1 MESRGFPFISVA
13 RRFPDRPA
21 LRLGARTVAY
31 RELDELSGALAARIA
46 PGRTVAVTGRDR
58 LDHVVGLLAALRAG
72 ATYLPLDREA
82 PEERNRWIREDAG
95 ATLALTDGE
104 LLELVAPV
112 GPVGPVA
119 PVGRG
124 GFGERRGLGGLT
136 GLGTP
141 DGLGGPPNEPDQGR
155 HGRGTTAGYLVYT
168 SGTTG
173 RPKGVHVPLPAL
185 NAHLAAAVERFGLTE
200 DDVVLH
206 FARPAVDVAV
216 EQVLTALSSG
226 ACVVVP
232 ERQLLAP
239 VALLELLDAE
249 GVTVAN
255 VAAGYFEEVVA
266 ALREGARAPRTLRLM
281 ISGSDRLHPDAAAG
295 WWAATG
301 VPLLNAYGPTE
312 TVVTAT
318 VHEQAGPAAGEGDTV
333 PIGRPL
339 GDRRAYVL
347 DDRLRPVEPGESGEL
362 YLGGSLLATGYHG
375 RPGLTAGRFVADPF
389 APEPG
394 ARMYRTGDL
403 VRRSGTGDVLEFV
416 GRADHQVKIRGFR
429 VEPGEIE
436 QVLAGHPGV
445 AGAVVVAHQ
454 GRLAAY
460 VTGTAPDAAELRAHL
475 AERLPEYMVP
485 ATVTPLAAFPL
496 TAGGKVDRAAL
507 PEPPARPAA
516 PAARRRPPRTPA
528 EQLIAA
534 VWADV
539 LGVPEIGADDNFFHL
554 GGDSLTAVRVV
565 GRVFD
570 AFGMVSPYT
579 IFDAPTLAE
588 FAAAVSAA
596 PGAGERPALQ
606 RTGATEAPLS
616 DFQRGLWVL
625 DQWNPGAPTYNVPWV
640 FRFAGPVDPELLR
653 RALAGVV
660 DRHEVLRTTFELGEE
675 GPRQVVHLSPR
686 PGGPGEAPPPSA
698 GGPGEAPP
706 PAAGGPGEAPAP
718 AAGGPGEAPAPAAG
732 GPGEAPPGELPFTVV
747 ETTEAALD
755 DLIAEAALVPF
766 DLETGPLVR
775 ARLYRTGV
783 TSTLLLLF
791 HHIVW
796 DEGSLPVLEAEL
808 GALYESL
815 ATGRPAGLPE
825 LPVQYADY
833 SSAQHRDGTAG
844 RQLDYWREQLRD
856 APAGPALP
864 TDRPRPGHRS
874 FRGAFHRFAMP
885 RPVAEAVRALAR
897 SEDAT
902 PFMVLLAGL
911 ALTLHRRTGQRDLV
925 LGAPVSV
932 RGRAELDALIGY
944 FVNLLPLRVRLGEGM
959 DFRELIRH
967 VREVAIGGYR
977 HQEAPF
983 DSIVG
988 AVMAERP
995 DDRTEDRNPL
1005 CQVLL
1010 ELHPLDTGPLTIGG
1024 TEVTRELHSNP
1035 VSRFDL
1041 SISVDDRGTDFTG
1054 RFEYDSDLFDPA
1066 TMAGLCDAWLGT
1078 LAAAVEAPVH
1088 RLFEDRAAGDPHALA
1103 LIHGED
1109 RIDYGTLNERANR
1122 LAHHL
1127 GGRGIG
1133 RGDTVAVLTER
1144 GPELVVALLAAL
1156 KAGAAYTLLDPDFP
1170 AERLARAAA
1179 DCGAALLVTHGNASP
1194 PFPVARH
1201 LDLDAAAA
1209 AVAARPAHDPGLPV
1223 TGADLACVM
1232 FTSGS
1237 TGRPKGVAV
1246 PHRALT
1252 TTYLGQDYARFG
1264 PDEVW
1269 LQCSPVSWDAFAL
1282 ELYGAL
1288 AFGGVCVL
1296 QPGQRPDPQTVAEL
1310 TRRHGVTQLQLSAS
1324 LFNFLLEEL
1333 PETYD
1338 DLRVAFTAGERASVT
1353 HVGKA
1358 LEQHPDLVVANGYGP
1373 VESLGLTTC
1382 HRVTRQDA
1390 AGASIPIGHPLH
1402 GKAIHVLD
1410 EALRPVPDGATGELY
1425 ASGGG
1430 LALGYVGRPGLTA
1443 ERFVASPFGAPGER
1457 LYRTGDLGHR
1467 TAEGLLEITGRTDD
1481 QVKIRGFRVE
1491 PGEIEDALTRHPSV
1505 REAAVTVHEPA
1516 PGDRRLAAYVTTAA
1530 GTPVADPETLLD
1542 HLSAL
1547 LPEHM
1552 VPATLDVLDAL
1563 PLNPN
1568 GKVDR
1573 RALPAPAERSAAA
1586 PADPLTPEQRLVADA
1601 VRAVLG
1607 LAEDLGPDADFF
1619 RVGGNSLAAVRVA
1632 MRLSQQ
1638 TGTRVPPQAVFRG
1651 RTVGAIAERMA
1662 A

>member
-1 MESRGFPFISVA
+1 MMESRGFPFISVA

-95 ATLALTDGE
+95 ATLAYTDGV
-104 LLELVAPV
+104 LVEPAEPV
-112 GPVGPVA
+112 EAGGTDGP
-119 PVGRG
+119 G
-124 GFGERRGLGGLT
+124 GG
-136 GLGTP
+136 
-141 DGLGGPPNEPDQGR
+141 
-155 HGRGTTAGYLVYT
+155 AGYLIYT

-173 RPKGVHVPLPAL
+173 RPKGVHVPLTAL
-185 NAHLAAAVERFGLTE
+185 AGHLDAAVERFGLTE

-206 FARPAVDVAV
+206 LARPTVDVAV
-216 EQVLTALSSG
+216 EQVLTALSAG
-226 ACVVVP
+226 ACVLVP
-232 ERQLLAP
+232 EEQLLAP
-239 VALLELLDAE
+239 AALLDLLDAE
-249 GVTVAN
+249 AVTVAN
-255 VAAGYFEEVVA
+255 LAAGYFQEVVA
-266 ALREGARAPRTLRLM
+266 ALRAGGRAPRSLRLM
-281 ISGSDRLHPDAAAG
+281 ISGSDRLYPDTAAG
-295 WWAATG
+295 WWTATG

-318 VHEQAGPAAGEGDTV
+318 VHEPAGPAGAQEQGDTV

-347 DDRLRPVEPGESGEL
+347 DDRLRPVAPGAAGEL
-362 YLGGSLLATGYHG
+362 YLGGPLLASGYHG
-375 RPGLTAGRFVADPF
+375 RPGLTAGRFLADPF

-394 ARMYRTGDL
+394 ARMYRTGDV
-403 VRRSGTGDVLEFV
+403 VRRSGGDAPLEFV

-436 QVLAGHPGV
+436 QVLAGHPDV
-445 AGAVVVAHQ
+445 AGAVVVAHD

-460 VTGTAPDAAELRAHL
+460 VTGAGTGAASGAGTGAGPGAGSGAAASEAPDAPDGLASPTALDPARLRSYL
-475 AERLPEYMVP
+475 AERLPEHMVP

-507 PEPPARPAA
+507 PEPQAAA
-516 PAARRRPPRTPA
+516 PAAPTAGRRPPRTPA

-539 LGVPEIGADDNFFHL
+539 LGVPEVGADDNFFHL

-570 AFGMVSPYT
+570 VFGMISPYT

-588 FAAAVSAA
+588 FAAAVTAA
-596 PGAGERPALQ
+596 SDDVERPALE
-606 RTGATEAPLS
+606 RTGASEAPLANL
-616 DFQRGLWVL
+616 QRGLWFL

-640 FRFAGPVDPELLR
+640 FRFAGPVEPELLR

-660 DRHEVLRTTFELGEE
+660 DRHEALRTTFELRED
-675 GPRQVVHLSPR
+675 GPRQVVH
-686 PGGPGEAPPPSA
+686 PSV
-698 GGPGEAPP
+698 
-706 PAAGGPGEAPAP
+706 
-718 AAGGPGEAPAPAAG
+718 
-732 GPGEAPPGELPFTVV
+732 ELPFTVRH
-747 ETTEAALD
+747 TTAAALD
-755 DLIAEAALVPF
+755 DLLAEAALVPF

-775 ARLYRTGV
+775 AHLYRTGE
-783 TSTLLLLF
+783 TSTLLLLC

-796 DEGSLPVLEAEL
+796 DEGSLPVLETEL
-808 GALYESL
+808 AALYDSL
-815 ATGRPAGLPE
+815 ATGRPAELPE

-833 SSAQHRDGTAG
+833 SLWQEQDGAAE
-844 RQLDYWREQLRD
+844 RQLDHWREHLRD
-856 APAGPALP
+856 APTEPPLP
-864 TDRPRPGHRS
+864 TDRPRPELQA

-885 RPVAEAVRALAR
+885 RPVAEAVRELAR
-897 SEDAT
+897 GEDAT

-911 ALTLHRRTGQRDLV
+911 ALTLHRRTGRRDLV
-925 LGAPVSV
+925 LGSPVSV
-932 RGRAELDALIGY
+932 RGRSELDALIGY
-944 FVNLLPLRVRLGEGM
+944 FVNLLPLRVRVEEGM
-959 DFRELIRH
+959 DFRDLVRH
-967 VREVAIGGYR
+967 VREVAIAGYR

-983 DSIVG
+983 DAIAG

-995 DDRTEDRNPL
+995 DDRAEDRNPL

-1010 ELHPLDTGPLTIGG
+1010 ELHPLDTRPLTVGG

-1066 TMAGLCDAWLGT
+1066 TMAELCEAWLGT

-1088 RLFEDRAAGDPHALA
+1088 TLFEDRAARDPRALA
-1103 LIHGED
+1103 LVSGED
-1109 RIDYGTLNERANR
+1109 RMDYGTLNERANR

-1127 GGRGIG
+1127 GGLGIG
-1133 RGDTVAVLTER
+1133 RGDTVAVLVER
-1144 GPELVVALLAAL
+1144 GPDLVVALLAAL

-1170 AERLARAAA
+1170 ADRLAGAVT
-1179 DCGAALLVTHGNASP
+1179 DSGAALLVTHRDASP
-1194 PFPVARH
+1194 PFEVARH

-1209 AVAARPAHDPGLPV
+1209 AVAARPGHDPGLPV
-1223 TGADLACVM
+1223 TGTDLACVM

-1296 QPGQRPDPQTVAEL
+1296 QPGQRPDPQTIAAL
-1310 TRRHGVTQLQLSAS
+1310 TRSHGVTQLQLSAS
-1324 LFNFLLEEL
+1324 LFNFLLEEF

-1338 DLRVAFTAGERASVT
+1338 DLAVAFTAGERASVT

-1358 LEQHPDLVVANGYGP
+1358 LEQYPRLAVANGYGP

-1382 HRVTRQDA
+1382 HRATRPDTT
-1390 AGASIPIGHPLH
+1390 GASVPIGHPLH
-1402 GKAIHVLD
+1402 GKAVHVLD
-1410 EALRPVPDGATGELY
+1410 ERLCPVPDGATGELY
-1425 ASGGG
+1425 AAGGG

-1443 ERFVASPFGAPGER
+1443 ERFVASPFGAPGDR

-1467 TAEGLLEITGRTDD
+1467 TADGVLEITGRIDD

-1491 PGEIEDALTRHPSV
+1491 PGEIEDALTRHPAV

-1516 PGDRRLAAYVTTAA
+1516 PGDRRLAAYVTAA
-1530 GTPVADPETLLD
+1530 GTSVPDPDALLD
-1542 HLSAL
+1542 HLAGL

-1552 VPATLDVLDAL
+1552 VPATLDILDAL

-1573 RALPAPAERSAAA
+1573 RALPAPAERPGAA
-1586 PADPLTPEQRLVADA
+1586 PADPLTAAERLVADA

-1607 LAEDLGPDADFF
+1607 RAEDLGPDADFF
-1619 RVGGNSLAAVRVA
+1619 RIGGNSLAAVRVA
-1632 MRLSQQ
+1632 MRLSQE

-1651 RTVGAIAERMA
+1651 RTVGAIAERLA
-1662 A
+1662 P

>member
-1 MESRGFPFISVA
+1 MMESRGFPFISVA

-21 LRLGARTVAY
+21 LRLGARTVTY

-46 PGRTVAVTGRDR
+46 ARIPPGATVAVSGRDR

-95 ATLALTDGE
+95 AALACTDGE
-104 LLELVAPV
+104 PV
-112 GPVGPVA
+112 GPDGPA
-119 PVGRG
+119 ADASDPGPGPGRDG
-124 GFGERRGLGGLT
+124 GAGSA
-136 GLGTP
+136 
-141 DGLGGPPNEPDQGR
+141 
-155 HGRGTTAGYLVYT
+155 AGYLIYT

-173 RPKGVHVPLPAL
+173 RPKGVHVPLAAL
-185 NAHLAAAVERFGLTE
+185 TAHVAAAVECFGLTE

-206 FARPAVDVAV
+206 FARPTVDVAV
-216 EQVLTALSSG
+216 EQVLTTLSAG
-226 ACVVVP
+226 ACLVVP
-232 ERQLLAP
+232 DQQLLAP
-239 VALLELLDAE
+239 AALLELLDAE
-249 GVTVAN
+249 AVTVAN
-255 VAAGYFEEVVA
+255 LAAGYFQEVVA
-266 ALREGARAPRTLRLM
+266 ALREDVRPPRALRLM
-281 ISGSDRLHPDAAAG
+281 ISGSDRLHPDAAAR
-295 WWAATG
+295 WRTATG

-318 VHEQAGPAAGEGDTV
+318 VHEPDGPGADGAGTV

-339 GDRRAYVL
+339 PGRRAYVL
-347 DDRLRPVEPGESGEL
+347 DDRLRPVAPGTSGEL
-362 YLGGSLLATGYHG
+362 YLGGPVLASGYHG
-375 RPGLTAGRFVADPF
+375 RPGPTAGRFVADPF

-394 ARMYRTGDL
+394 ARMYRTGDV
-403 VRRSGTGDVLEFV
+403 VRRSGTHAPLEFV
-416 GRADHQVKIRGFR
+416 GRTDHQVKIRGYR

-436 QVLAGHPGV
+436 QVLARHPDV
-445 AGAVVVAHQ
+445 AAAVVVAHE

-460 VTGTAPDAAELRAHL
+460 VTGTASGAPDPAGLRAHL
-475 AERLPEYMVP
+475 AERLPEHMVP
-485 ATVTPLAAFPL
+485 ATVTPLDAFPL

-507 PEPPARPAA
+507 PEPQAEPAA
-516 PAARRRPPRTPA
+516 PSAARRPPRTPA

-534 VWADV
+534 VWSDV
-539 LGVPEIGADDNFFHL
+539 LGVPEVGADDNFFHL

-570 AFGMVSPYT
+570 VFGMISPYT
-579 IFDAPTLAE
+579 IFDAPTLRA
-588 FAAAVSAA
+588 FAAAVTAA
-596 PGAGERPALQ
+596 SDGGGRPALE
-606 RTGATEAPLS
+606 RTGAGAAPLAN
-616 DFQRGLWVL
+616 FQRGLWFL
-625 DQWNPGAPTYNVPWV
+625 DQWNPGAPTYVVPWV
-640 FRFAGPVDPELLR
+640 FRFAGPVDAELLR
-653 RALAGVV
+653 LALTGVT
-660 DRHEVLRTTFELGEE
+660 DRHEALRTTFELGED
-675 GPRQVVHLSPR
+675 GPRQVVH
-686 PGGPGEAPPPSA
+686 PSV
-698 GGPGEAPP
+698 
-706 PAAGGPGEAPAP
+706 
-718 AAGGPGEAPAPAAG
+718 
-732 GPGEAPPGELPFTVV
+732 ELPFTVV
-747 ETTEAALD
+747 ETTSAAVDGL
-755 DLIAEAALVPF
+755 LAEAALVPF

-775 ARLYRTGV
+775 AHLYRTGE
-783 TSTLLLLF
+783 TSTLLLLC

-796 DEGSLPVLEAEL
+796 DEGSLPVLETEL
-808 GALYESL
+808 AALYESL
-815 ATGRPAGLPE
+815 ATGRASGLPE
-825 LPVQYADY
+825 LAVQYADY
-833 SSAQHRDGTAG
+833 STWQSRDDTAR
-844 RQLDYWREQLRD
+844 RQLDHWREHLRD
-856 APAGPALP
+856 APTEPLLP
-864 TDRPRPGHRS
+864 TDRPRPALQS
-874 FRGAFHRFAMP
+874 FRGAFHRFTMP

-902 PFMVLLAGL
+902 PYMVLLAGL
-911 ALTLHRRTGQRDLV
+911 ALTLHRRTGRRDLV
-925 LGAPVSV
+925 LGSPVSV

-944 FVNLLPLRVRLGEGM
+944 FVNLLPLRVRLDEGM
-959 DFRELIRH
+959 DFRDLVRH
-967 VREVAIGGYR
+967 VREVAIDGYR

-983 DSIVG
+983 DAIAG
-988 AVMAERP
+988 AVMEERP

-1010 ELHPLDTGPLTIGG
+1010 ELHPLDDRPLTIGG
-1024 TEVTRELHSNP
+1024 TRVTRELHSNP

-1054 RFEYDSDLFDPA
+1054 RFEYDSDLFDAA
-1066 TMAGLCDAWLGT
+1066 TMAALCEAWLGT

-1088 RLFEDRAAGDPHALA
+1088 TLFEDRAARDPHAPA
-1103 LIHGED
+1103 LLCGEE
-1109 RIDYGTLNERANR
+1109 RLDYGTLNERANR

-1127 GGRGIG
+1127 GASGIG
-1133 RGDTVAVLTER
+1133 RGDTVAVLVER
-1144 GPELVVALLAAL
+1144 GPDLVVALLAAL

-1170 AERLARAAA
+1170 AERLAGAVA
-1179 DCGAALLVTHGNASP
+1179 DCGACLLVTHRHASP

-1209 AVAARPAHDPGLPV
+1209 AVAARPGHDPGLTV
-1223 TGADLACVM
+1223 TGTDLACVM

-1296 QPGQRPDPQTVAEL
+1296 QPGQRPDPQAVAEL

-1324 LFNFLLEEL
+1324 LFNFLLEEF

-1338 DLRVAFTAGERASVT
+1338 DLDVAFTAGERASVT

-1358 LEQHPDLVVANGYGP
+1358 LDQYPDLVVANGYGP

-1382 HRVTRQDA
+1382 HRATREDA
-1390 AGASIPIGHPLH
+1390 AGASVPIGRPLH
-1402 GKAIHVLD
+1402 GKAVHVLD
-1410 EALRPVPDGATGELY
+1410 ERLRPVPDGTTGELY
-1425 ASGGG
+1425 AAGGG

-1467 TAEGLLEITGRTDD
+1467 TERGVLEITGRIDD

-1505 REAAVTVHEPA
+1505 GEAAVTVHEPA
-1516 PGDRRLAAYVTTAA
+1516 PGDRRLAAYVTSAA
-1530 GTPVADPETLLD
+1530 AAQAPDPEALLD
-1542 HLSAL
+1542 HLAGL
-1547 LPEHM
+1547 LPDHM

-1563 PLNPN
+1563 PLNQN

-1573 RALPAPAERSAAA
+1573 RALPAPAERRDPG
-1586 PADPLTPEQRLVADA
+1586 PADLLSRDQRLVADA
-1601 VRAVLG
+1601 VREVLK
-1607 LAEDLGPDADFF
+1607 LADDPGPDTDFF
-1619 RVGGNSLAAVRVA
+1619 RIGGNSLAAVRVA

-1638 TGTRVPPQAVFRG
+1638 TGTRVPPQVVFRG
-1651 RTVGAIAERMA
+1651 RTVGAIAERLA
-1662 A
+1662 AR

>member
-21 LRLGARTVAY
+21 LRLGARTVTY
-31 RELDELSGALAARIA
+31 RELDELSGTLAARIA
-46 PGRTVAVTGRDR
+46 ARTAPGATVAVTGRDR

-82 PEERNRWIREDAG
+82 PEERNRWIRADAG
-95 ATLALTDGE
+95 AALTCTDGE
-104 LLELVAPV
+104 LDGELAGEPAGEPAGADAGAE
-112 GPVGPVA
+112 GPAGPA
-119 PVGRG
+119 DGR
-124 GFGERRGLGGLT
+124 
-136 GLGTP
+136 P
-141 DGLGGPPNEPDQGR
+141 ADASA
-155 HGRGTTAGYLVYT
+155 AGYLIYT

-173 RPKGVHVPLPAL
+173 RPKGVHVPLAAL
-185 NAHLAAAVERFGLTE
+185 TAHLAAAVERFGLTA

-206 FARPAVDVAV
+206 FARPTVDVAV
-216 EQVLTALSSG
+216 EQVLTALSAG
-226 ACVVVP
+226 ACIVVP
-232 ERQLLAP
+232 QEQLLAP
-239 VALLELLDAE
+239 AALLELLDTE

-255 VAAGYFEEVVA
+255 LAAGYFQEVVA
-266 ALREGARAPRTLRLM
+266 ALREDARPPRALRLM
-281 ISGSDRLHPDAAAG
+281 ISGSDRLHPDAADR
-295 WWAATG
+295 WRAATG

-318 VHEQAGPAAGEGDTV
+318 VHAPAGPAAGEAGTV
-333 PIGRPL
+333 PIGHPL
-339 GDRRAYVL
+339 GGRRAYVL
-347 DDRLRPVEPGESGEL
+347 DDRLRPVAPGASGEL
-362 YLGGSLLATGYHG
+362 YLGGPVLASGYHG
-375 RPGLTAGRFVADPF
+375 RPGATSGRFVADPF

-394 ARMYRTGDL
+394 ARMYRTGDV
-403 VRRSGTGDVLEFV
+403 VRRSAADAPLEFV
-416 GRADHQVKIRGFR
+416 GRTDHQVKVRGYR

-436 QVLAGHPGV
+436 QVLAGHPDV
-445 AGAVVVAHQ
+445 AAAVVVAYE

-460 VTGTAPDAAELRAHL
+460 VTASGGGTGGTGATGGAPDPAGLRAYL
-475 AERLPEYMVP
+475 AERLPEHMVP
-485 ATVTPLAAFPL
+485 ASVTPLDAFPL
-496 TAGGKVDRAAL
+496 TDGGKVDRAAL
-507 PEPPARPAA
+507 PAPRAEAAA
-516 PAARRRPPRTPA
+516 PAAGHRPPRTPA

-539 LGVPEIGADDNFFHL
+539 LGVAEVGADDNFFHL

-570 AFGMVSPYT
+570 VFGMVSPYT

-588 FAAAVSAA
+588 FAAAVTAA
-596 PGAGERPALQ
+596 SDDGERPALE
-606 RTGATEAPLS
+606 RTGATGAPLAN
-616 DFQRGLWVL
+616 FQRGLWFL
-625 DQWNPGAPTYNVPWV
+625 DQWNPGAPTYIVPWV
-640 FRFAGPVDPELLR
+640 FRFDGPVDPELLR
-653 RALAGVV
+653 RALAAVV
-660 DRHEVLRTTFELGEE
+660 DRHEALRTTFELGED
-675 GPRQVVHLSPR
+675 GPRQVVH
-686 PGGPGEAPPPSA
+686 PSV
-698 GGPGEAPP
+698 
-706 PAAGGPGEAPAP
+706 
-718 AAGGPGEAPAPAAG
+718 
-732 GPGEAPPGELPFTVV
+732 ELPFTVV
-747 ETTEAALD
+747 ETGPDAVDGL
-755 DLIAEAALVPF
+755 LAEAALVPF

-775 ARLYRTGV
+775 AHLYRTGG
-783 TSTLLLLF
+783 TYTLLLLC

-796 DEGSLPVLEAEL
+796 DEGSLAVLETEL
-808 GALYESL
+808 AALYASL
-815 ATGRPAGLPE
+815 AAGRPADLPE
-825 LPVQYADY
+825 LAVQYADY
-833 SSAQHRDGTAG
+833 STWQHRDGTAE
-844 RQLDYWREQLRD
+844 RQLDHWREHLRD
-856 APAGPALP
+856 APTEPVLP
-864 TDRPRPGHRS
+864 TDRPRPELQA
-874 FRGAFHRFAMP
+874 FRGAFHRFTMP

-911 ALTLHRRTGQRDLV
+911 ALTLHRRTGRRDLV
-925 LGAPVSV
+925 LGSPVSV

-944 FVNLLPLRVRLGEGM
+944 FVNLLPLRVRIDEGA
-959 DFRELIRH
+959 DFRDLVRH
-967 VREVAIGGYR
+967 VREVAIDGYR

-983 DSIVG
+983 DAIAD
-988 AVMAERP
+988 AVMRERP

-1010 ELHPLDTGPLTIGG
+1010 ELHPLDTRPLTIGG
-1024 TEVTRELHSNP
+1024 TPVTRELHSNP

-1054 RFEYDSDLFDPA
+1054 RFEYDCDLFDHA
-1066 TMAGLCDAWLGT
+1066 TMAELCEAWLGT
-1078 LAAAVEAPVH
+1078 LATAVEAPVH
-1088 RLFEDRAAGDPHALA
+1088 TLFEDRAARAPHAPA
-1103 LIHGED
+1103 LVCGED
-1109 RIDYGTLNERANR
+1109 RLDYGTLNERANR

-1127 GGRGIG
+1127 SGQGIG
-1133 RGDTVAVLTER
+1133 RGDTVAVLVER
-1144 GPELVVALLAAL
+1144 GPDLVVALLAAL

-1170 AERLARAAA
+1170 AERLAGAAA
-1179 DCGAALLVTHGNASP
+1179 DCGAALLVTHRGARP

-1201 LDLDAAAA
+1201 LDLDAEAA
-1209 AVAARPAHDPGLPV
+1209 AVAARPGHDPGLPV
-1223 TGADLACVM
+1223 AGTDLACVM

-1296 QPGQRPDPQTVAEL
+1296 QPGQRPDPQAVTEL

-1324 LFNFLLEEL
+1324 LFNFLLEEF

-1338 DLRVAFTAGERASVT
+1338 DLKVAFTAGERASVT

-1358 LEQHPDLVVANGYGP
+1358 LDQYPDLVVANGYGP

-1382 HRVTRQDA
+1382 HRATPEDA

-1402 GKAIHVLD
+1402 GKAVHVLD
-1410 EALRPVPDGATGELY
+1410 ERLRPVPDGATGELY
-1425 ASGGG
+1425 AAGGG
-1430 LALGYVGRPGLTA
+1430 LALGYVGRPALTA

-1467 TAEGLLEITGRTDD
+1467 TAEGVLEITGRIDD

-1505 REAAVTVHEPA
+1505 AEAAVRVHEPA
-1516 PGDRRLAAYVTTAA
+1516 PGDRRLAAYVTATAA
-1530 GTPVADPETLLD
+1530 APGPDPDALLD
-1542 HLSAL
+1542 HLAGL

-1563 PLNPN
+1563 PLNQN

-1573 RALPAPAERSAAA
+1573 RALPAPAERRAAA
-1586 PADPLTPEQRLVADA
+1586 PADPLDRDQRLVADA
-1601 VRAVLG
+1601 VREVLK
-1607 LAEDLGPDADFF
+1607 LADDLGPDADFF
-1619 RVGGNSLAAVRVA
+1619 RIGGNSLAAVRVA

-1638 TGTRVPPQAVFRG
+1638 TGTRVPPQVVFRG
-1651 RTVGAIAERMA
+1651 RTVAAIAERLA
-1662 A
+1662 AR

>member
-1 MESRGFPFISVA
+1 MESRGFPFMSVA

-21 LRLGARTVAY
+21 LRLGGRTVSH

-46 PGRTVAVTGRDR
+46 PGGTVAVTGRDR

-95 ATLALTDGE
+95 ATLDYIDGE
-104 LLELVAPV
+104 LVEI
-112 GPVGPVA
+112 
-119 PVGRG
+119 
-124 GFGERRGLGGLT
+124 
-136 GLGTP
+136 
-141 DGLGGPPNEPDQGR
+141 GGPEGSGGGR
-155 HGRGTTAGYLVYT
+155 ESAAGYLIYT

-173 RPKGVHVPLPAL
+173 RPKGVHVPLAAL
-185 NAHLAAAVERFGLTE
+185 AGHLAAAVERFGLTE

-206 FARPAVDVAV
+206 FARPTVDVAV
-216 EQVLTALSSG
+216 EQVLTALSAG
-226 ACVVVP
+226 ACVLIP
-232 ERQLLAP
+232 EEQLLAP
-239 VALLELLDAE
+239 AALLDLLDTE

-255 VAAGYFEEVVA
+255 LAAGYFQEVVA
-266 ALREGARAPRTLRLM
+266 ALREGGRGLRTLRLM
-281 ISGSDRLHPDAAAG
+281 ISGSDRLYPDAAAG

-301 VPLLNAYGPTE
+301 VRLLNAYGPTE

-318 VHEQAGPAAGEGDTV
+318 VHELAGPGAAEGDTV

-347 DDRLRPVEPGESGEL
+347 DDRLRPVAPGEPGEL
-362 YLGGSLLATGYHG
+362 YLGGPLLASGYHG
-375 RPGLTAGRFVADPF
+375 RPGLTAGRFLADPF
-389 APEPG
+389 AAEPG
-394 ARMYRTGDL
+394 ARMYRTGDV
-403 VRRSGTGDVLEFV
+403 VRQSGADAALEFV

-436 QVLAGHPGV
+436 QVLAGHPDV
-445 AGAVVVAHQ
+445 AGAVVVAHE

-460 VTGTAPDAAELRAHL
+460 VTAAAAVAGAVADSDPAVADPAVVAPAVADPAVATADGSLDVAGLRAHL
-475 AERLPEYMVP
+475 AARLPEHMVP
-485 ATVTPLAAFPL
+485 ATVTALAAFPL
-496 TAGGKVDRAAL
+496 TDGGKVDRAAL
-507 PEPPARPAA
+507 PEPQAAPAA
-516 PAARRRPPRTPA
+516 PAAGRRPPRTPA

-539 LGVPEIGADDNFFHL
+539 LGVSEVCADDNFFHL

-570 AFGMVSPYT
+570 VFGMISPYT

-588 FAAAVSAA
+588 FAAAVTAA
-596 PGAGERPALQ
+596 SDREERPALK
-606 RTGATEAPLS
+606 RTGATEAPLAT
-616 DFQRGLWVL
+616 FQRGLWFL
-625 DQWNPGAPTYNVPWV
+625 DQWNPGAPTYIVPWV
-640 FRFAGPVDPELLR
+640 FRFGGPVDPDLLR
-653 RALAGVV
+653 RALAGVT
-660 DRHEVLRTTFELGEE
+660 DRHEALRTTFELTED
-675 GPRQVVHLSPR
+675 GPRQVVH
-686 PGGPGEAPPPSA
+686 PSV
-698 GGPGEAPP
+698 
-706 PAAGGPGEAPAP
+706 
-718 AAGGPGEAPAPAAG
+718 
-732 GPGEAPPGELPFTVV
+732 ELPFTVLDT
-747 ETTEAALD
+747 TTEALD
-755 DLIAEAALVPF
+755 GLLAEAAMGPF

-775 ARLYRTGV
+775 AHLYRTGD
-783 TSTLLLLF
+783 TSTLLLLC

-796 DEGSLPVLEAEL
+796 DEGSLTVLEREL
-808 GALYESL
+808 ACLYASL
-815 ATGRPAGLPE
+815 AVGRPAELPE
-825 LPVQYADY
+825 LAVQYADY
-833 SSAQHRDGTAG
+833 SAWQSEDGAAD
-844 RQLDYWREQLRD
+844 RQLEYWREHLRG
-856 APAGPALP
+856 ASTEPALP
-864 TDRPRPGHRS
+864 VDHPRPEQRA

-885 RPVAEAVRALAR
+885 RPVAEAVRAMAR

-911 ALTLHRRTGQRDLV
+911 ALTLHRRTGRDDLV
-925 LGAPVSV
+925 LGSPVSV

-944 FVNLLPLRVRLGEGM
+944 FVNLLPLRVRIEEGM
-959 DFRELIRH
+959 DFRELVRH
-967 VREVAIGGYR
+967 VREVAIEGYR

-983 DSIVG
+983 DAIAH
-988 AVMAERP
+988 AVMEELP
-995 DDRTEDRNPL
+995 DDDRAEDRNPL

-1010 ELHPLDTGPLTIGG
+1010 ELHPLDTRPLTIGG
-1024 TEVTRELHSNP
+1024 TEVTRELYSNP

-1054 RFEYDSDLFDPA
+1054 RFEYDCDLFDPA
-1066 TMAGLCDAWLGT
+1066 TMAELCEAWLGT

-1088 RLFEDRAAGDPHALA
+1088 TLFEDRAARAPRALA
-1103 LIHGED
+1103 LVSGED
-1109 RIDYGTLNERANR
+1109 RLDYGTLNERANR

-1127 GGRGIG
+1127 GGLGIG
-1133 RGDTVAVLTER
+1133 RGDTVAVLVER
-1144 GPELVVALLAAL
+1144 GPDLVVALLAAL

-1170 AERLARAAA
+1170 AGRLAGAAA
-1179 DCGAALLVTHGNASP
+1179 DSGAALLVTHRETSP

-1201 LDLDAAAA
+1201 LDLDAAAGAIA
-1209 AVAARPAHDPGLPV
+1209 AEPGHDPGLPV
-1223 TGADLACVM
+1223 TGTDLACVM

-1252 TTYLGQDYARFG
+1252 ATYLGQDYARFG
-1264 PDEVW
+1264 PEEVW

-1296 QPGQRPDPQTVAEL
+1296 QPGQRPDPQAVAEL

-1324 LFNFLLEEL
+1324 LFNFLLEEF

-1338 DLRVAFTAGERASVT
+1338 DLKVAFTAGERASVT

-1358 LEQHPDLVVANGYGP
+1358 LDQYPGLVVANGYGP

-1382 HRVTRQDA
+1382 HHATREDA
-1390 AGASIPIGHPLH
+1390 AGAAIPIGLPLH
-1402 GKAIHVLD
+1402 GKDVHVLD
-1410 EALRPVPDGATGELY
+1410 EQLRPVPDGTTGELY
-1425 ASGGG
+1425 AAGGG

-1467 TAEGLLEITGRTDD
+1467 TAEGLLEITGRIDD

-1491 PGEIEDALTRHPSV
+1491 PGEIEDALTRHPHV
-1505 REAAVTVHEPA
+1505 GEAAVTVHEPA
-1516 PGDRRLAAYVTTAA
+1516 PGDPRLAAYVTAAA
-1530 GTPVADPETLLD
+1530 GAPVPDPDALLD
-1542 HLSAL
+1542 HLAGL

-1573 RALPAPAERSAAA
+1573 RALPAPDRRPEAA
-1586 PADPLTPEQRLVADA
+1586 PADPLTPPQRLVADA
-1601 VRAVLG
+1601 VRAVLE
-1607 LAEDLGPDADFF
+1607 LSEDLGSDANFF
-1619 RVGGNSLAAVRVA
+1619 RIGGNSLAAVRVA

-1651 RTVGAIAERMA
+1651 RTVGAIAERLA
-1662 A
+1662 P

>member
-1 MESRGFPFISVA
+1 MESRDLPFISVA

-58 LDHVVGLLAALRAG
+58 VDHVVGLLAALRAG

-82 PEERNRWIREDAG
+82 PDERNRWIREDAG
-95 ATLALTDGE
+95 ATLAYTDGE
-104 LLELVAPV
+104 LIEAGGPAVPAGAVEVGGPAALAGAPE
-112 GPVGPVA
+112 PD
-119 PVGRG
+119 
-124 GFGERRGLGGLT
+124 RRGR
-136 GLGTP
+136 
-141 DGLGGPPNEPDQGR
+141 ESA
-155 HGRGTTAGYLVYT
+155 AGYLVYT

-173 RPKGVHVPLPAL
+173 RPKGVHVPLTAL
-185 NAHLAAAVERFGLTE
+185 AGHLAAAVECFGLTE

-206 FARPAVDVAV
+206 FARPTVDVAV
-216 EQVLTALSSG
+216 EQVLTALSAG
-226 ACVVVP
+226 ACIVVP
-232 ERQLLAP
+232 EEQLLAP
-239 VALLELLDAE
+239 NALLELLDGE

-255 VAAGYFEEVVA
+255 LAAGYFQEVVA
-266 ALREGARAPRTLRLM
+266 ALREDARPPRTLRLM

-295 WWAATG
+295 WCAATG

-318 VHEQAGPAAGEGDTV
+318 VHPAAGPTAAEGDTV

-347 DDRLRPVEPGESGEL
+347 DERLRPVAPGASGEL
-362 YLGGSLLATGYHG
+362 YLGGPLLASGYHD

-389 APEPG
+389 AVEPG
-394 ARMYRTGDL
+394 ARMYRTGDV
-403 VRRSGTGDVLEFV
+403 VRRSGADAPLEFV
-416 GRADHQVKIRGFR
+416 GRADDQVKIRGFR

-436 QVLAGHPGV
+436 LVLAGHPDV
-445 AGAVVVAHQ
+445 AGAVVVAHE

-460 VTGTAPDAAELRAHL
+460 TTGSAPDPAQLRAYL
-475 AERLPEYMVP
+475 AERLPEHMVP
-485 ATVTPLAAFPL
+485 ATVTPLEAFPL

-507 PEPPARPAA
+507 PEPQAAPDA
-516 PAARRRPPRTPA
+516 PAAGRRPPRTPA

-539 LGVPEIGADDNFFHL
+539 LGVPEVGADDNFFHL

-570 AFGMVSPYT
+570 VFGMVSPYT

-588 FAAAVSAA
+588 FAAAVTAA
-596 PGAGERPALQ
+596 SDTGERPPLK
-606 RTGATEAPLS
+606 RTGATEAPLAN
-616 DFQRGLWVL
+616 FQRGLWFL
-625 DQWNPGAPTYNVPWV
+625 DQWNPGSPTYTVPWV

-660 DRHEVLRTTFELGEE
+660 ERHAALRTTFELGEE
-675 GPRQVVHLSPR
+675 GPRQVVH
-686 PGGPGEAPPPSA
+686 
-698 GGPGEAPP
+698 
-706 PAAGGPGEAPAP
+706 PAV
-718 AAGGPGEAPAPAAG
+718 
-732 GPGEAPPGELPFTVV
+732 ELPFSVL
-747 ETTEAALD
+747 ETTGEAVDGL
-755 DLIAEAALVPF
+755 LAEAALVPF

-775 ARLYRTGV
+775 AHLYRTGG
-783 TSTLLLLF
+783 TSTLLLLC

-808 GALYESL
+808 AALYEAL
-815 ATGRPAGLPE
+815 AAGRPADLPE
-825 LPVQYADY
+825 LAVQYTDY
-833 SSAQHRDGTAG
+833 STWQSQDGTAE
-844 RQLDYWREQLRD
+844 RQLAHWREHLRE
-856 APAGPALP
+856 APTEPLLP
-864 TDRPRPGHRS
+864 TDRPRPELQA

-911 ALTLHRRTGQRDLV
+911 ALTLHRRTGLSDLV
-925 LGAPVSV
+925 IGSPVSV

-944 FVNLLPLRVRLGEGM
+944 FVNLLPLRVRLDEGM
-959 DFRELIRH
+959 DFRDLVRH
-967 VREVAIGGYR
+967 VREVAIDGYR

-983 DSIVG
+983 DAIAG
-988 AVMAERP
+988 AVMEERP
-995 DDRTEDRNPL
+995 DDRAEDRNPL

-1010 ELHPLDTGPLTIGG
+1010 ELHPLDSRPLTVGG

-1066 TMAGLCDAWLGT
+1066 TMAELCEAWLGT

-1088 RLFEDRAAGDPHALA
+1088 TLFEDRAAREPRALA
-1103 LIHGED
+1103 LVSGEE
-1109 RIDYGTLNERANR
+1109 RVDYGTLNERANR

-1127 GGRGIG
+1127 GALGIG
-1133 RGDTVAVLTER
+1133 RGDTVAVLVER
-1144 GPELVVALLAAL
+1144 GPDLVTALLAAL

-1170 AERLARAAA
+1170 AERLAGAVA
-1179 DCGAALLVTHGNASP
+1179 DCGAALLITHRDASP

-1201 LDLDAAAA
+1201 LDLDASAA
-1209 AVAARPAHDPGLPV
+1209 AVAAGPGHDPGLAV
-1223 TGADLACVM
+1223 TATDLACVM

-1296 QPGQRPDPQTVAEL
+1296 QPGQRPDPQAVAEL

-1324 LFNFLLEEL
+1324 LFNFLLEEF

-1338 DLRVAFTAGERASVT
+1338 DLEVAFTAGERASVT

-1358 LEQHPDLVVANGYGP
+1358 LDQYPGLVVANGYGP

-1382 HRVTRQDA
+1382 HRATPQDA
-1390 AGASIPIGHPLH
+1390 AGASIPIGHALH
-1402 GKAIHVLD
+1402 GKAVHVLD
-1410 EALRPVPDGATGELY
+1410 ERLRPVPDGATGELY
-1425 ASGGG
+1425 AAGGG

-1467 TAEGLLEITGRTDD
+1467 TAQGVLEITGRIDD
-1481 QVKIRGFRVE
+1481 QVKVRGFRVE

-1516 PGDRRLAAYVTTAA
+1516 PGDRRLAAYVTLAPAVA
-1530 GTPVADPETLLD
+1530 GAPVPGPDALLD

-1563 PLNPN
+1563 PLNQN
-1568 GKVDR
+1568 GKADR
-1573 RALPAPAERSAAA
+1573 RALPAPAERPEAAA
-1586 PADPLTPEQRLVADA
+1586 ADPLTPEQRLVADA

-1607 LAEDLGPDADFF
+1607 LADGPGADADFF
-1619 RVGGNSLAAVRVA
+1619 RIGGNSLAAVRVA
-1632 MRLSQQ
+1632 MRLSQE
-1638 TGTRVPPQAVFRG
+1638 TGTKVPPQAVFRG
-1651 RTVGAIAERMA
+1651 RTVGAIAERLA
-1662 A
+1662 PR

>member
-1 MESRGFPFISVA
+1 MMESRDVPFISVA

-21 LRLGARTVAY
+21 LRLGGRTVDY

-46 PGRTVAVTGRDR
+46 PGRTLAVTGRDR

-82 PEERNRWIREDAG
+82 PEERNHWIRTDAG
-95 ATLALTDGE
+95 ATLDYTDGV
-104 LLELVAPV
+104 LHGA
-112 GPVGPVA
+112 
-119 PVGRG
+119 
-124 GFGERRGLGGLT
+124 
-136 GLGTP
+136 
-141 DGLGGPPNEPDQGR
+141 DGSGAEGADSPGAEGADALAGAARESA
-155 HGRGTTAGYLVYT
+155 AGYLIYT

-173 RPKGVHVPLPAL
+173 RPKGVHVPLTAL
-185 NAHLAAAVERFGLTE
+185 AGHLAAAVDCFGLTE

-206 FARPAVDVAV
+206 FARPTVDVAV
-216 EQVLTALSSG
+216 EQVLTALSAG
-226 ACVVVP
+226 ACVLVA
-232 ERQLLAP
+232 EEQLLSP
-239 VALLELLDAE
+239 VALLGLMDAE

-255 VAAGYFEEVVA
+255 LAAGYFQEVVA
-266 ALREGARAPRTLRLM
+266 ALREDVGPPRALRLM
-281 ISGSDRLHPDAAAG
+281 ISGSDRLYPDAAAG

-312 TVVTAT
+312 TVITAT
-318 VHEQAGPAAGEGDTV
+318 VHELAGPVAGDGDSV

-339 GDRRAYVL
+339 GDRRVYVL
-347 DDRLRPVEPGESGEL
+347 DERLRPVAPGEPGEL
-362 YLGGSLLATGYHG
+362 YLGGPLLASGYHG
-375 RPGLTAGRFVADPF
+375 RPALTAGRFLADPF
-389 APEPG
+389 AAEPG
-394 ARMYRTGDL
+394 ARMYRTGDV
-403 VRRSGTGDVLEFV
+403 VRRAGTYAALEFV

-436 QVLAGHPGV
+436 QVLTGHPGV
-445 AGAVVVAHQ
+445 TAAVVVARE

-460 VTGTAPDAAELRAHL
+460 VTGEAPDCAALRAHL
-475 AERLPEYMVP
+475 AGKLPEHMVP
-485 ATVTPLAAFPL
+485 ATVTALDAFPL

-507 PEPPARPAA
+507 PEPQAAPA

-539 LGVPEIGADDNFFHL
+539 LGVPEVSADDNFFHL

-570 AFGMVSPYT
+570 VFGMISPYT

-588 FAAAVSAA
+588 FAAAVTAA
-596 PGAGERPALQ
+596 SDSGERPALEP
-606 RTGATEAPLS
+606 TGATAAPLAH
-616 DFQRGLWVL
+616 FQRGLWFL
-625 DQWNPGAPTYNVPWV
+625 DQWNPGAPTYIVPWV

-660 DRHEVLRTTFELGEE
+660 DRHGALRTTFELGED
-675 GPRQVVHLSPR
+675 GPRQVVH
-686 PGGPGEAPPPSA
+686 
-698 GGPGEAPP
+698 
-706 PAAGGPGEAPAP
+706 PAV
-718 AAGGPGEAPAPAAG
+718 
-732 GPGEAPPGELPFTVV
+732 ELPFTVL
-747 ETTEAALD
+747 ETSPEAVDGL
-755 DLIAEAALVPF
+755 LAEAALVPF
-766 DLETGPLVR
+766 DLEDGPLVR
-775 ARLYRTGV
+775 AHLYRTGA
-783 TSTLLLLF
+783 TSTLLLLC

-796 DEGSLPVLEAEL
+796 DEGSLPVLEGEL
-808 GALYESL
+808 AALYEAL
-815 ATGRPAGLPE
+815 AAGRPAVLPE

-833 SSAQHRDGTAG
+833 SAWQHRDDTAE
-844 RQLDYWREQLRD
+844 RQLGHWREHLRD
-856 APAGPALP
+856 APTEPVLP
-864 TDRPRPGHRS
+864 TDRPRPELQA

-885 RPVAEAVRALAR
+885 RPVAEAVRELAR

-911 ALTLHRRTGQRDLV
+911 ALTLHRRTGRRDMV
-925 LGAPVSV
+925 LGSPVSV

-944 FVNLLPLRVRLGEGM
+944 FVNLLPLRVRIEEGM
-959 DFRELIRH
+959 DFRELVRH
-967 VREVAIGGYR
+967 VREVAISGYR

-983 DSIVG
+983 DAIAG
-988 AVMAERP
+988 AVMEERP
-995 DDRTEDRNPL
+995 DDRTDDRNPL

-1010 ELHPLDTGPLTIGG
+1010 ELHPLDSRPLSIGG

-1066 TMAGLCDAWLGT
+1066 TMAGLCEAWLGT
-1078 LAAAVEAPVH
+1078 LAAAVDAPVH
-1088 RLFEDRAAGDPHALA
+1088 TLFEDRAARDPRAPALVS
-1103 LIHGED
+1103 GED
-1109 RIDYGTLNERANR
+1109 RLDYGTLNERANR

-1127 GGRGIG
+1127 GALGIG
-1133 RGDTVAVLTER
+1133 GGDTVAVLVAR
-1144 GPELVVALLAAL
+1144 GPDLVTALLAAL

-1170 AERLARAAA
+1170 AARLAGAAA
-1179 DCGAALLVTHGNASP
+1179 DSGAALLITHRDSGP
-1194 PFPVARH
+1194 PFPVSRH
-1201 LDLDAAAA
+1201 LDLDTEAAAI
-1209 AVAARPAHDPGLPV
+1209 AARPGHDPGLPV
-1223 TGADLACVM
+1223 RGTDLACVM

-1252 TTYLGQDYARFG
+1252 STYLGQDYARFG

-1296 QPGQRPDPQTVAEL
+1296 QPGQRPDPQAITEL

-1324 LFNFLLEEL
+1324 LFNFLLEEF

-1353 HVGKA
+1353 HVGAA
-1358 LEQHPDLVVANGYGP
+1358 LGQYPELVVANGYGP

-1382 HRVTRQDA
+1382 HRATREDA
-1390 AGASIPIGHPLH
+1390 AGGSIPIGRPLH
-1402 GKAIHVLD
+1402 GKAVHVLD
-1410 EALRPVPDGATGELY
+1410 EELRPVPDGTTGELY
-1425 ASGGG
+1425 AAGSG
-1430 LALGYVGRPGLTA
+1430 LALGYLGRPALTA
-1443 ERFVASPFGAPGER
+1443 ERFVASPFGPPGER

-1467 TAEGLLEITGRTDD
+1467 TEAGVLEITGRIDD
-1481 QVKIRGFRVE
+1481 QIKVRGFRVE

-1505 REAAVTVHEPA
+1505 GEAAVTVYEPA
-1516 PGDRRLAAYVTTAA
+1516 PGDRRLAAYVTAKA
-1530 GTPVADPETLLD
+1530 GAPAPDPDALLD
-1542 HLSAL
+1542 HLAGE

-1552 VPATLDVLDAL
+1552 VPATLDVLAAL

-1568 GKVDR
+1568 GKADR
-1573 RALPAPAERSAAA
+1573 RALPAPAERPEAAA
-1586 PADPLTPEQRLVADA
+1586 ADPLTPDQRLVADA
-1601 VRAVLG
+1601 VRAVLS
-1607 LAEDLGPDADFF
+1607 LADDLGPDTNFF
-1619 RVGGNSLAAVRVA
+1619 RIGGNSLAAVRVA

-1638 TGTRVPPQAVFRG
+1638 TGTRVPPQVVFRG
-1651 RTVGAIAERMA
+1651 RTVGAIAERLVSR
-1662 A
+1662 

>member
-1 MESRGFPFISVA
+1 MMESRGFPFISVA

-21 LRLGARTVAY
+21 LRLGARTVTY
-31 RELDELSGALAARIA
+31 RELDELSGALATRIAARIA
-46 PGRTVAVTGRDR
+46 PGATVAVTGRDR

-82 PEERNRWIREDAG
+82 PEERNRWIRNDAG
-95 ATLALTDGE
+95 AALACSDGE
-104 LLELVAPV
+104 LT
-112 GPVGPVA
+112 GPEGPA
-119 PVGRG
+119 GAAGDPGTGR
-124 GFGERRGLGGLT
+124 
-136 GLGTP
+136 
-141 DGLGGPPNEPDQGR
+141 DGGPGSA
-155 HGRGTTAGYLVYT
+155 AGYLIYT

-173 RPKGVHVPLPAL
+173 HPKGVHVPLAAL
-185 NAHLAAAVERFGLTE
+185 TAHVAAAVECFGLTE

-206 FARPAVDVAV
+206 FARPTVDVAV
-216 EQVLTALSSG
+216 EQVLTALSAG
-226 ACVVVP
+226 ACLVVP
-232 ERQLLAP
+232 EQQLLAP
-239 VALLELLDAE
+239 AALLELLDTEA
-249 GVTVAN
+249 VTVAN
-255 VAAGYFEEVVA
+255 LAAGYFQEVVA
-266 ALREGARAPRTLRLM
+266 ALREDVRPPRALRLM
-281 ISGSDRLHPDAAAG
+281 ISGSDRLHPDAAAR
-295 WWAATG
+295 WRTATG

-318 VHEQAGPAAGEGDTV
+318 VHEPAGPDADEAHTV

-339 GDRRAYVL
+339 PGRRAYVL
-347 DDRLRPVEPGESGEL
+347 DDRLRPVAPGTSGEL
-362 YLGGSLLATGYHG
+362 YLGGPVLASGYHG
-375 RPGLTAGRFVADPF
+375 RPGPTAGRFVADPF

-403 VRRSGTGDVLEFV
+403 VRRSGAYAPLEFV
-416 GRADHQVKIRGFR
+416 GRTDHQVKIRGYR

-436 QVLAGHPGV
+436 QALAGHPDV
-445 AGAVVVAHQ
+445 AAAVVVAHE

-460 VTGTAPDAAELRAHL
+460 VTGSGAAVDAPDPAGLRAHL
-475 AERLPEYMVP
+475 AERLPEHMVP
-485 ATVTPLAAFPL
+485 ATVTPLDAFPL

-507 PEPPARPAA
+507 PEPQAEPAA
-516 PAARRRPPRTPA
+516 PAAGRRPPRTPA

-534 VWADV
+534 VWSDV
-539 LGVPEIGADDNFFHL
+539 LGVPEVGADDNFFHL

-570 AFGMVSPYT
+570 VFGMISPYT
-579 IFDAPTLAE
+579 IFDAPTLGE
-588 FAAAVSAA
+588 FAAAVTAA
-596 PGAGERPALQ
+596 SDDGERPALE
-606 RTGATEAPLS
+606 RTGADEAPLAN
-616 DFQRGLWVL
+616 FQRGLWFL
-625 DQWNPGAPTYNVPWV
+625 DQWNPGSPTYIVPWV
-640 FRFAGPVDPELLR
+640 FRFAGPVDAELLR
-653 RALAGVV
+653 QALTGVT
-660 DRHEVLRTTFELGEE
+660 DRHEALRTTFELGED
-675 GPRQVVHLSPR
+675 GPRQVVH
-686 PGGPGEAPPPSA
+686 PSV
-698 GGPGEAPP
+698 
-706 PAAGGPGEAPAP
+706 
-718 AAGGPGEAPAPAAG
+718 
-732 GPGEAPPGELPFTVV
+732 ELPFTVV
-747 ETTEAALD
+747 ETTTAAVDGL
-755 DLIAEAALVPF
+755 LAEAALVPF

-775 ARLYRTGV
+775 AHLYRTGE
-783 TSTLLLLF
+783 TSTLLLLC

-808 GALYESL
+808 AALYDSL
-815 ATGRPAGLPE
+815 ATGRPPGLPE
-825 LPVQYADY
+825 LAVQYTDY
-833 SSAQHRDGTAG
+833 STWQSRDDTAA
-844 RQLDYWREQLRD
+844 RQLGHWREHLRD
-856 APAGPALP
+856 APTEPLLP
-864 TDRPRPGHRS
+864 TDRPRPELQS

-911 ALTLHRRTGQRDLV
+911 ALTLHRRTGRRDLV
-925 LGAPVSV
+925 LGSPVSV

-944 FVNLLPLRVRLGEGM
+944 FVNLLPLRVRLDEGM
-959 DFRELIRH
+959 DFRDLVRH
-967 VREVAIGGYR
+967 VREVAIDGYR

-983 DSIVG
+983 DAIAG
-988 AVMAERP
+988 AVMEERP

-1010 ELHPLDTGPLTIGG
+1010 ELHPLDDRPLTIGG
-1024 TEVTRELHSNP
+1024 TRVTRELHSNP

-1054 RFEYDSDLFDPA
+1054 RFEYDSDLFDAA
-1066 TMAGLCDAWLGT
+1066 TMAELCEAWLGT
-1078 LAAAVEAPVH
+1078 LATAVEAPVH
-1088 RLFEDRAAGDPHALA
+1088 TLFEDRAARDPHAPA
-1103 LIHGED
+1103 LLCGEA
-1109 RIDYGTLNERANR
+1109 RLDYGTLNERANR

-1127 GGRGIG
+1127 GASGIG
-1133 RGDTVAVLTER
+1133 RGDTVAVLVER
-1144 GPELVVALLAAL
+1144 GPDLVVALLAAL

-1170 AERLARAAA
+1170 AERLAGAVA
-1179 DCGAALLVTHGNASP
+1179 DCGAALLVTHRRASP
-1194 PFPVARH
+1194 PFPVAGH

-1209 AVAARPAHDPGLPV
+1209 AVASRPGHDPGLPV
-1223 TGADLACVM
+1223 TGTDLACVM

-1252 TTYLGQDYARFG
+1252 TTYLGQEYARFG

-1296 QPGQRPDPQTVAEL
+1296 QPGQRPDPQAVAEL

-1324 LFNFLLEEL
+1324 LFNFLLEEF

-1338 DLRVAFTAGERASVT
+1338 GLKVAFTAGERASVT

-1358 LEQHPDLVVANGYGP
+1358 LDQYPDLVVANGYGP

-1382 HRVTRQDA
+1382 HRATPQDA

-1402 GKAIHVLD
+1402 GKAVHVLD
-1410 EALRPVPDGATGELY
+1410 ERLRPVPDGTTGELY
-1425 ASGGG
+1425 AAGGG

-1467 TAEGLLEITGRTDD
+1467 TEEGVLEITGRIDD
-1481 QVKIRGFRVE
+1481 QVKIRGFRIE

-1505 REAAVTVHEPA
+1505 GEAAVTVHEPA
-1516 PGDRRLAAYVTTAA
+1516 PGDRRIAAYVTAVAAA
-1530 GTPVADPETLLD
+1530 GAAGGAQAPDPDALLD
-1542 HLSAL
+1542 HLAGL
-1547 LPEHM
+1547 LPDHM

-1563 PLNPN
+1563 PLNQN

-1573 RALPAPAERSAAA
+1573 RALPAPAERRDAA
-1586 PADPLTPEQRLVADA
+1586 PAAHADPLSRDQRLVADA
-1601 VRAVLG
+1601 VREVLK
-1607 LAEDLGPDADFF
+1607 LADDLGPDADFF
-1619 RVGGNSLAAVRVA
+1619 RIGGNSLAAVRVA

-1651 RTVGAIAERMA
+1651 RTVAAIAERLSA
-1662 A
+1662 R

>member
-1 MESRGFPFISVA
+1 MMESRGFPFISVA

-21 LRLGARTVAY
+21 LRLGARTVTY
-31 RELDELSGALAARIA
+31 RELDELSGTLAARIA
-46 PGRTVAVTGRDR
+46 ARTAPGATVAVTGRDR

-82 PEERNRWIREDAG
+82 PEERNRWIRADAG
-95 ATLALTDGE
+95 AALTCTDGE
-104 LLELVAPV
+104 LDGELAGEPAGEPAGADAGAE
-112 GPVGPVA
+112 GPAGPA
-119 PVGRG
+119 DGR
-124 GFGERRGLGGLT
+124 
-136 GLGTP
+136 P
-141 DGLGGPPNEPDQGR
+141 ADASA
-155 HGRGTTAGYLVYT
+155 AGYLIYT

-173 RPKGVHVPLPAL
+173 RPKGVHVPLAAL
-185 NAHLAAAVERFGLTE
+185 TAHLAAAVERFGLTA

-206 FARPAVDVAV
+206 FARPTVDVAV
-216 EQVLTALSSG
+216 EQVLTALSAG
-226 ACVVVP
+226 ACIVVP
-232 ERQLLAP
+232 QEQLLAP
-239 VALLELLDAE
+239 AALLELLDTE

-255 VAAGYFEEVVA
+255 LAAGYFQEVVA
-266 ALREGARAPRTLRLM
+266 ALREDARPPRALRLM
-281 ISGSDRLHPDAAAG
+281 ISGSDRLHPDAADR
-295 WWAATG
+295 WRAATG

-318 VHEQAGPAAGEGDTV
+318 VHAPAGPAAGEAGTV
-333 PIGRPL
+333 PIGHPL
-339 GDRRAYVL
+339 GGRRAYVL
-347 DDRLRPVEPGESGEL
+347 DDRLRPVAPGASGEL
-362 YLGGSLLATGYHG
+362 YLGGPVLASGYHG
-375 RPGLTAGRFVADPF
+375 RPGATSGRFVADPF

-394 ARMYRTGDL
+394 ARMYRTGDV
-403 VRRSGTGDVLEFV
+403 VRRSAADAPLEFV
-416 GRADHQVKIRGFR
+416 GRTDHQVKVRGYR

-436 QVLAGHPGV
+436 QVLAGHPDV
-445 AGAVVVAHQ
+445 AAAVVVAYE

-460 VTGTAPDAAELRAHL
+460 VTASGGGTGGTGATGGAPDPAGLRAYL
-475 AERLPEYMVP
+475 AERLPEHMVP
-485 ATVTPLAAFPL
+485 ASVTPLDAFPL
-496 TAGGKVDRAAL
+496 TDGGKVDRAAL
-507 PEPPARPAA
+507 PAPRAEAAA
-516 PAARRRPPRTPA
+516 PAAGHRPPRTPA

-539 LGVPEIGADDNFFHL
+539 LGVAEVGADDNFFHL

-570 AFGMVSPYT
+570 VFGMVSPYT

-588 FAAAVSAA
+588 FAAAVTAA
-596 PGAGERPALQ
+596 SDDGERPALE
-606 RTGATEAPLS
+606 RTGATGAPLAN
-616 DFQRGLWVL
+616 FQRGLWFL
-625 DQWNPGAPTYNVPWV
+625 DQWNPGAPTYIVPWV
-640 FRFAGPVDPELLR
+640 FRFDGPVDPELLR
-653 RALAGVV
+653 RALAAVV
-660 DRHEVLRTTFELGEE
+660 DRHEALRTTFELGED
-675 GPRQVVHLSPR
+675 GPRQVVH
-686 PGGPGEAPPPSA
+686 PSV
-698 GGPGEAPP
+698 
-706 PAAGGPGEAPAP
+706 
-718 AAGGPGEAPAPAAG
+718 
-732 GPGEAPPGELPFTVV
+732 ELPFTVV
-747 ETTEAALD
+747 ETGPDAVDGL
-755 DLIAEAALVPF
+755 LAEAALVPF

-775 ARLYRTGV
+775 AHLYRTGG
-783 TSTLLLLF
+783 TYTLLLLC

-796 DEGSLPVLEAEL
+796 DEGSLAVLETEL
-808 GALYESL
+808 AALYASL
-815 ATGRPAGLPE
+815 AAGRPADLPE
-825 LPVQYADY
+825 LAVQYADY
-833 SSAQHRDGTAG
+833 STWQHRDGTAE
-844 RQLDYWREQLRD
+844 RQLDHWREHLRD
-856 APAGPALP
+856 APTEPVLP
-864 TDRPRPGHRS
+864 TDRPRPELQA
-874 FRGAFHRFAMP
+874 FRGAFHRFTMP

-911 ALTLHRRTGQRDLV
+911 ALTLHRRTGRRDLV
-925 LGAPVSV
+925 LGSPVSV

-944 FVNLLPLRVRLGEGM
+944 FVNLLPLRVRIDEGA
-959 DFRELIRH
+959 DFRDLVRH
-967 VREVAIGGYR
+967 VREVAIDGYR

-983 DSIVG
+983 DAIAD
-988 AVMAERP
+988 AVMRERP

-1010 ELHPLDTGPLTIGG
+1010 ELHPLDTRPLTIGG
-1024 TEVTRELHSNP
+1024 TPVTRELHSNP

-1054 RFEYDSDLFDPA
+1054 RFEYDCDLFDHA
-1066 TMAGLCDAWLGT
+1066 TMAELCEAWLGT
-1078 LAAAVEAPVH
+1078 LATAVEAPVH
-1088 RLFEDRAAGDPHALA
+1088 TLFEDRAARAPHAPA
-1103 LIHGED
+1103 LVCGED
-1109 RIDYGTLNERANR
+1109 RLDYGTLNERANR

-1127 GGRGIG
+1127 SGQGIG
-1133 RGDTVAVLTER
+1133 RGDTVAVLVER
-1144 GPELVVALLAAL
+1144 GPDLVVALLAAL

-1170 AERLARAAA
+1170 AERLAGAAA
-1179 DCGAALLVTHGNASP
+1179 DCGAALLVTHRGARP

-1201 LDLDAAAA
+1201 LDLDAEAA
-1209 AVAARPAHDPGLPV
+1209 AVAARPGHDPGLPV
-1223 TGADLACVM
+1223 AGTDLACVM

-1296 QPGQRPDPQTVAEL
+1296 QPGQRPDPQAVTEL

-1324 LFNFLLEEL
+1324 LFNFLLEEF

-1338 DLRVAFTAGERASVT
+1338 DLKVAFTAGERASVT

-1358 LEQHPDLVVANGYGP
+1358 LDQYPDLVVANGYGP

-1382 HRVTRQDA
+1382 HRATPEDA

-1402 GKAIHVLD
+1402 GKAVHVLD
-1410 EALRPVPDGATGELY
+1410 ERLRPVPDGATGELY
-1425 ASGGG
+1425 AAGGG
-1430 LALGYVGRPGLTA
+1430 LALGYVGRPALTA

-1467 TAEGLLEITGRTDD
+1467 TAEGVLEITGRIDD

-1505 REAAVTVHEPA
+1505 AEAAVRVHEPA
-1516 PGDRRLAAYVTTAA
+1516 PGDRRLAAYVTATAA
-1530 GTPVADPETLLD
+1530 APGPDPDALLD
-1542 HLSAL
+1542 HLAGL

-1563 PLNPN
+1563 PLNQN

-1573 RALPAPAERSAAA
+1573 RALPAPAERRAAA
-1586 PADPLTPEQRLVADA
+1586 PADPLDRDQRLVADA
-1601 VRAVLG
+1601 VREVLK
-1607 LAEDLGPDADFF
+1607 LADDLGPDADFF
-1619 RVGGNSLAAVRVA
+1619 RIGGNSLAAVRVA

-1638 TGTRVPPQAVFRG
+1638 TGTRVPPQVVFRG
-1651 RTVGAIAERMA
+1651 RTVAAIAERLA
-1662 A
+1662 AR

>member
-1 MESRGFPFISVA
+1 MMESRGFPFISVA

-21 LRLGARTVAY
+21 LRLGGRTVAY
-31 RELDELSGALAARIA
+31 RELEELSGALAARIA
-46 PGRTVAVTGRDR
+46 ARTAPGATVAVTGRDR

-82 PEERNRWIREDAG
+82 PQERNRWIRADAG
-95 ATLALTDGE
+95 AALAYTDGE
-104 LLELVAPV
+104 LDPATDPHPATDPPPAEGREATTAA
-112 GPVGPVA
+112 GPGRPGP
-119 PVGRG
+119 G
-124 GFGERRGLGGLT
+124 GA
-136 GLGTP
+136 
-141 DGLGGPPNEPDQGR
+141 
-155 HGRGTTAGYLVYT
+155 AGYLLYT

-173 RPKGVHVPLPAL
+173 RPKGVHVPLAAL
-185 NAHLAAAVERFGLTE
+185 AGHLAAAVESFGLTE

-206 FARPAVDVAV
+206 LARPTVDVAV
-216 EQVLTALSSG
+216 EQVLTALSVG
-226 ACVVVP
+226 ACIVVP
-232 ERQLLAP
+232 EERLLAP
-239 VALLELLDAE
+239 AALLELLDTE
-249 GVTVAN
+249 RVTVAN
-255 VAAGYFEEVVA
+255 LAAGYFQEVVA
-266 ALREGARAPRTLRLM
+266 ALRDDAGPPHTLRLM
-281 ISGSDRLHPDAAAG
+281 ISGSDRLYPDTAAR
-295 WWAATG
+295 WRAATG

-318 VHEQAGPAAGEGDTV
+318 VHQPTAPARGEAEADTV

-339 GDRRAYVL
+339 GGRRAYVL
-347 DDRLRPVEPGESGEL
+347 DDRLRPVAPGASGEL
-362 YLGGSLLATGYHG
+362 YLGGPVLASGYHG

-394 ARMYRTGDL
+394 ARMYRTGDV
-403 VRRSGTGDVLEFV
+403 VRRSGPCAPLEFV
-416 GRADHQVKIRGFR
+416 GRTDHQVKVRGFR

-436 QVLAGHPGV
+436 QVLAGYPGV
-445 AGAVVVAHQ
+445 AGAVVVAHE

-460 VTGTAPDAAELRAHL
+460 VTAGAPDAADPAALRAHL
-475 AERLPEYMVP
+475 AERLPEHMVP
-485 ATVTPLAAFPL
+485 ATVTPLDAFPL

-507 PEPPARPAA
+507 PKPKPQVRSQVRSRVQVQDQAEAAVPA
-516 PAARRRPPRTPA
+516 AARRAPRTAA

-539 LGVPEIGADDNFFHL
+539 LGVPEVGPDDNFFHL

-570 AFGMVSPYT
+570 VFGMISPYT

-588 FAAAVSAA
+588 FAAAVTAA
-596 PGAGERPALQ
+596 SDDGDRPALT
-606 RTGATEAPLS
+606 RTGATEAPLAN
-616 DFQRGLWVL
+616 FQRGLWFL
-625 DQWNPGAPTYNVPWV
+625 DQWNPGAPTYIVPWV

-653 RALAGVV
+653 RALSGVV
-660 DRHEVLRTTFELGEE
+660 DRHEALRTTFELGED
-675 GPRQVVHLSPR
+675 GPRQVVHPCV
-686 PGGPGEAPPPSA
+686 
-698 GGPGEAPP
+698 
-706 PAAGGPGEAPAP
+706 
-718 AAGGPGEAPAPAAG
+718 
-732 GPGEAPPGELPFTVV
+732 ELPFTVE
-747 ETTEAALD
+747 ETTAAALD
-755 DLIAEAALVPF
+755 ELLAEAALVPF

-775 ARLYRTGV
+775 AHLYRTGG
-783 TSTLLLLF
+783 TSTLLLLC

-808 GALYESL
+808 AALYESL
-815 ATGRPAGLPE
+815 AAGRPAGLPE
-825 LPVQYADY
+825 LAFQYADY
-833 SSAQHRDGTAG
+833 STWQHHDGTAE
-844 RQLDYWREQLRD
+844 RHLDYWRGHLRE
-856 APAGPALP
+856 APTEPPLP
-864 TDRPRPGHRS
+864 TDRPRPELQS

-885 RPVAEAVRALAR
+885 RPVTEAVRALAR

-911 ALTLHRRTGQRDLV
+911 ALTLHRRTGLRDLV
-925 LGAPVSV
+925 LGTPVSV
-932 RGRAELDALIGY
+932 RGRAELDSLIGY
-944 FVNLLPLRVRLGEGM
+944 FVNLLPLRVRLDEGA
-959 DFRELIRH
+959 DFRDLVRH
-967 VREVAIGGYR
+967 VREVAIDGYR

-983 DSIVG
+983 DAIAG
-988 AVMAERP
+988 AVMEERP

-1010 ELHPLDTGPLTIGG
+1010 ELHPLDDRPLTIGG
-1024 TEVTRELHSNP
+1024 TPVTRELHSNP

-1041 SISVDDRGTDFTG
+1041 SVSVDDRGTDFTG

-1066 TMAGLCDAWLGT
+1066 TMAEVCEAWLGT
-1078 LAAAVEAPVH
+1078 LATAVEAPVH
-1088 RLFEDRAAGDPHALA
+1088 TLFEDRAARAPHAPA
-1103 LIHGED
+1103 VVCGEE
-1109 RIDYGTLNERANR
+1109 RLDYGTLNERANR

-1127 GGRGIG
+1127 GALGIG
-1133 RGDTVAVLTER
+1133 RGDTVAVLVER
-1144 GPELVVALLAAL
+1144 GPDLVVALLAAL

-1170 AERLARAAA
+1170 AERLAGAVT
-1179 DCGAALLVTHGNASP
+1179 DSGAALLITHREASP

-1209 AVAARPAHDPGLPV
+1209 AVAARPGHDPGQPV

-1264 PDEVW
+1264 TDEVW

-1296 QPGQRPDPQTVAEL
+1296 QPGQRPDPQAVAEL

-1324 LFNFLLEEL
+1324 LFNFLLEEF

-1338 DLRVAFTAGERASVT
+1338 DLKVAFTAGERASVT

-1358 LEQHPDLVVANGYGP
+1358 LDQYPDLVVANGYGP

-1382 HRVTRQDA
+1382 HRATPQDA
-1390 AGASIPIGHPLH
+1390 AGGSIPIGLPLH
-1402 GKAIHVLD
+1402 GKAVHVLD
-1410 EALRPVPDGATGELY
+1410 ERLRPVPDGTGGELY
-1425 ASGGG
+1425 AAGGG

-1467 TAEGLLEITGRTDD
+1467 TAEGVLEITGRIDD

-1505 REAAVTVHEPA
+1505 GEAAVSVHEPA
-1516 PGDRRLAAYVTTAA
+1516 PGDLRLAAYVTAAA
-1530 GTPVADPETLLD
+1530 GVTGAPDPDALLD
-1542 HLSAL
+1542 HLAGL

-1552 VPATLDVLDAL
+1552 VPATLDVLEAL
-1563 PLNPN
+1563 PLNQN

-1573 RALPAPAERSAAA
+1573 RALPAPAERSTAA
-1586 PADPLTPEQRLVADA
+1586 PADPADPLPRDQRLVADA
-1601 VRAVLG
+1601 VRDVLK
-1607 LAEDLGPDADFF
+1607 LAEDPGPDADFF
-1619 RVGGNSLAAVRVA
+1619 RMGGNSLAAVRVA
-1632 MRLSQQ
+1632 MRLSQE
-1638 TGTRVPPQAVFRG
+1638 TGTRVPPQVVFRG
-1651 RTVGAIAERMA
+1651 RTVAAIAERLA
-1662 A
+1662 PR

>member
-1 MESRGFPFISVA
+1 MMESRGFPFVSVA
-13 RRFPDRPA
+13 RRFPDRTA
-21 LRLGARTVAY
+21 LRLGVRSVTY

-104 LLELVAPV
+104 LV
-112 GPVGPVA
+112 GADEPGPDFAGSVS
-119 PVGRG
+119 
-124 GFGERRGLGGLT
+124 
-136 GLGTP
+136 
-141 DGLGGPPNEPDQGR
+141 EPHRDRGR
-155 HGRGTTAGYLVYT
+155 HGPESAAGYLIYT

-173 RPKGVHVPLPAL
+173 RPKGVHVPLAAL
-185 NAHLAAAVERFGLTE
+185 AGHLAAAVERFGLTE
-200 DDVVLH
+200 HDVVLH
-206 FARPAVDVAV
+206 FARPTVDVAV
-216 EQVLTALSSG
+216 EQVLTALSAG
-226 ACVVVP
+226 ACILVP
-232 ERQLLAP
+232 EQQLLAP
-239 VALLELLDAE
+239 AAVLELLEAE

-255 VAAGYFEEVVA
+255 LAAGYFQEVVA
-266 ALREGARAPRTLRLM
+266 ALREDVRPPRTLRLM
-281 ISGSDRLHPDAAAG
+281 ISGSDRLYPDAAAG
-295 WWAATG
+295 WYAATG

-318 VHEQAGPAAGEGDTV
+318 VHELAGPAAGEGDTV

-347 DDRLRPVEPGESGEL
+347 DDRLRPVAPGTAGEL
-362 YLGGSLLATGYHG
+362 YIGGPLLASGYHG
-375 RPGLTAGRFVADPF
+375 RPGLTGARFVADPF

-394 ARMYRTGDL
+394 ARMYRTGDV
-403 VRRSGTGDVLEFV
+403 VRQAGAHAVLEFV

-436 QVLAGHPGV
+436 QVLVGQPGI
-445 AGAVVVAHQ
+445 AGAVVVVHE

-460 VTGTAPDAAELRAHL
+460 VTGTVPDIGELRAYL
-475 AERLPEYMVP
+475 AERLPEHMVP
-485 ATVTPLAAFPL
+485 ATVTLLAAFPL

-507 PEPPARPAA
+507 PEPQPVPAA
-516 PAARRRPPRTPA
+516 PVAARRPPRTPA

-539 LGVPEIGADDNFFHL
+539 LGVPEVGADDNFFHL

-570 AFGMVSPYT
+570 VFGMISPYT

-588 FAAAVSAA
+588 FAAAVTAA
-596 PGAGERPALQ
+596 SDEGERPALN
-606 RTGATEAPLS
+606 RTGATEAPLAN
-616 DFQRGLWVL
+616 FQRGLWFL
-625 DQWNPGAPTYNVPWV
+625 DQWNPGAPTYTVPWV

-660 DRHEVLRTTFELGEE
+660 DRHEALRTTFELGED
-675 GPRQVVHLSPR
+675 GPRQIVH
-686 PGGPGEAPPPSA
+686 PSVD
-698 GGPGEAPP
+698 
-706 PAAGGPGEAPAP
+706 
-718 AAGGPGEAPAPAAG
+718 
-732 GPGEAPPGELPFTVV
+732 LPFTVV
-747 ETTEAALD
+747 ETSPGALEG
-755 DLIAEAALVPF
+755 LLAEAALVPF
-766 DLETGPLVR
+766 DLEAGPLVR
-775 ARLYRTGV
+775 AHLYRTGD
-783 TSTLLLLF
+783 TSTLLLLC

-808 GALYESL
+808 AALYDSL
-815 ATGRPAGLPE
+815 GTGRPAALPE

-833 SSAQHRDGTAG
+833 STWQRQDGTAE
-844 RQLDYWREQLRD
+844 RQLDYWREHLRD
-856 APAGPALP
+856 TPTEPALP
-864 TDRPRPGHRS
+864 TDRPRPEQQS
-874 FRGAFHRFAMP
+874 FRGAFHRFTMP

-911 ALTLHRRTGQRDLV
+911 ALTLHRRTGRRDLV
-925 LGAPVSV
+925 LGSPVSV

-944 FVNLLPLRVRLGEGM
+944 FVNLLPLRVRLEEGM
-959 DFRELIRH
+959 DFRELVRH

-983 DSIVG
+983 DAIAG
-988 AVMAERP
+988 AVMEERP

-1010 ELHPLDTGPLTIGG
+1010 ELHPLDTRPLTIGG

-1066 TMAGLCDAWLGT
+1066 TMAGLCEAWLGT
-1078 LAAAVEAPVH
+1078 LAAAVEVPVH
-1088 RLFEDRAAGDPHALA
+1088 TLFEDRAARDPHALA
-1103 LIHGED
+1103 LVSGED
-1109 RIDYGTLNERANR
+1109 RLDYGALNERANR

-1127 GGRGIG
+1127 GGLGIG
-1133 RGDTVAVLTER
+1133 RGDTVAVLVER
-1144 GPELVVALLAAL
+1144 GPDLVVALLAAL

-1170 AERLARAAA
+1170 AGRLAGAVA
-1179 DCGAALLVTHGNASP
+1179 DSGAALLVTQRDASP

-1209 AVAARPAHDPGLPV
+1209 AVAACPGHDPGSAV
-1223 TGADLACVM
+1223 TGTDLACVM

-1252 TTYLGQDYARFG
+1252 GTYLGQDYARFG

-1296 QPGQRPDPQTVAEL
+1296 QPGQRPDPGAVAEL

-1324 LFNFLLEEL
+1324 LFNFLLEEF

-1358 LEQHPDLVVANGYGP
+1358 LEQWPDLVVANGYGP

-1382 HRVTRQDA
+1382 HRATREDA

-1410 EALRPVPDGATGELY
+1410 ARLRPVPDGITGELY
-1425 ASGGG
+1425 AAGGG

-1467 TAEGLLEITGRTDD
+1467 TAEGVLEITGRIDD
-1481 QVKIRGFRVE
+1481 QVKLRGFRVE
-1491 PGEIEDALTRHPSV
+1491 PGEIEDALTRHPFV
-1505 REAAVTVHEPA
+1505 REAVVTVHEPA
-1516 PGDRRLAAYVTTAA
+1516 PGDRRLAAYVTVAA
-1530 GTPVADPETLLD
+1530 GAPVPGPDALLD
-1542 HLSAL
+1542 HLAGL

-1552 VPATLDVLDAL
+1552 VPVTYDVLDTL
-1563 PLNPN
+1563 PLNAN
-1568 GKVDR
+1568 GKADR
-1573 RALPAPAERSAAA
+1573 RALPAPVGRPEAA
-1586 PADPLTPEQRLVADA
+1586 PADPLTPDQRLVAEA
-1601 VRAVLG
+1601 VRTVLK

-1619 RVGGNSLAAVRVA
+1619 RIGGDSLAAVRVA

-1651 RTVGAIAERMA
+1651 RTVSAIAERLVSR
-1662 A
+1662 

>member
-1 MESRGFPFISVA
+1 MESRGLPFMSVA

-46 PGRTVAVTGRDR
+46 ARVAPGATVAVTGRDR

-82 PEERNRWIREDAG
+82 PQERNRWISADAG
-95 ATLALTDGE
+95 AALAYTDGE
-104 LLELVAPV
+104 LVPAADPAPDLATDPAPDLATDPEP
-112 GPVGPVA
+112 GPAAGPD
-119 PVGRG
+119 R
-124 GFGERRGLGGLT
+124 
-136 GLGTP
+136 
-141 DGLGGPPNEPDQGR
+141 QGR
-155 HGRGTTAGYLVYT
+155 EYAAGYLVYT

-173 RPKGVHVPLPAL
+173 RPKGVRVPLAAL
-185 NAHLAAAVERFGLTE
+185 TGHLAAAVEAFGLTE

-206 FARPAVDVAV
+206 FARPTVDVAV
-216 EQVLTALSSG
+216 EQVLTALSVG
-226 ACVVVP
+226 ACIVVP
-232 ERQLLAP
+232 QEQLLAP
-239 VALLELLDAE
+239 AALLELLDTE
-249 GVTVAN
+249 RVTVAN
-255 VAAGYFEEVVA
+255 LAAGYFQEVVA
-266 ALREGARAPRTLRLM
+266 ALREDARPPRTLRLM
-281 ISGSDRLHPDAAAG
+281 ISGSDRLYPDAAAR
-295 WWAATG
+295 WRAATG

-318 VHEQAGPAAGEGDTV
+318 VHEPAAPAAGEADADTV
-333 PIGRPL
+333 PIGHPL
-339 GDRRAYVL
+339 GGRRAYVL
-347 DDRLRPVEPGESGEL
+347 DDRLRPVAAGASGEL
-362 YLGGSLLATGYHG
+362 YLGGPVLASGYHG

-394 ARMYRTGDL
+394 ARMYRTGDV
-403 VRRSGTGDVLEFV
+403 VRRSATHAPLEFV
-416 GRADHQVKIRGFR
+416 GRTDHQVKVRGFR

-445 AGAVVVAHQ
+445 AAAVVVAYE

-460 VTGTAPDAAELRAHL
+460 VTGSGTATGAPDPAALRVHL
-475 AERLPEYMVP
+475 AERLPEHMVP
-485 ATVTPLAAFPL
+485 ATVTPLDAFPL
-496 TAGGKVDRAAL
+496 TAGGKVDRPAL
-507 PEPPARPAA
+507 PEPQAGPAA
-516 PAARRRPPRTPA
+516 PAAARRAPRTPA

-539 LGVPEIGADDNFFHL
+539 LGVSEVGADDNFFHL

-570 AFGMVSPYT
+570 VFGMISPYT

-588 FAAAVSAA
+588 FAAAVTAA
-596 PGAGERPALQ
+596 SDDGERPALA
-606 RTGATEAPLS
+606 RTGATEAPLAN
-616 DFQRGLWVL
+616 FQRGLWFL
-625 DQWNPGAPTYNVPWV
+625 DQWNPGAPTYIVPWV

-660 DRHEVLRTTFELGEE
+660 DRHEALRTTFELGED
-675 GPRQVVHLSPR
+675 GPRQVVH
-686 PGGPGEAPPPSA
+686 PSV
-698 GGPGEAPP
+698 EV
-706 PAAGGPGEAPAP
+706 
-718 AAGGPGEAPAPAAG
+718 
-732 GPGEAPPGELPFTVV
+732 PFTVE
-747 ETTEAALD
+747 ETTAAALD
-755 DLIAEAALVPF
+755 DLLAEAALAPF
-766 DLETGPLVR
+766 DLESGPLLR
-775 ARLYRTGV
+775 AHLYRTGG
-783 TSTLLLLF
+783 TSTLLLLC

-808 GALYESL
+808 AALYESL

-825 LPVQYADY
+825 LAVQYADY
-833 SSAQHRDGTAG
+833 SAWQHQDGTAE
-844 RQLDYWREQLRD
+844 RQLDHWREHLRD
-856 APAGPALP
+856 APTEPPLP
-864 TDRPRPGHRS
+864 TDRPRPELQA

-911 ALTLHRRTGQRDLV
+911 ALTLQRRTGLRDLV
-925 LGAPVSV
+925 LGSPVSV
-932 RGRAELDALIGY
+932 RGRAELDSLIGY
-944 FVNLLPLRVRLGEGM
+944 FVNLLPLRVRIDEGV
-959 DFRELIRH
+959 DFRDLVRH
-967 VREVAIGGYR
+967 VREVAIDGYR

-983 DSIVG
+983 DAIAG
-988 AVMAERP
+988 AVMEERP

-1010 ELHPLDTGPLTIGG
+1010 ELHPLDDRPLTIGG
-1024 TEVTRELHSNP
+1024 TPVTRELHSNP

-1066 TMAGLCDAWLGT
+1066 TMAELCEAWLGT
-1078 LAAAVEAPVH
+1078 LATAVEAPVH
-1088 RLFEDRAAGDPHALA
+1088 ALFEDRAARAPHAPA
-1103 LIHGED
+1103 LVCGED
-1109 RIDYGTLNERANR
+1109 RLDYGTLNERANR

-1127 GGRGIG
+1127 GALGVG
-1133 RGDTVAVLTER
+1133 RGDTVAVLVER
-1144 GPELVVALLAAL
+1144 GPDLVVALLAAL

-1170 AERLARAAA
+1170 AERLAGAVTDSA
-1179 DCGAALLVTHGNASP
+1179 AALLITHREASP

-1209 AVAARPAHDPGLPV
+1209 AVAARPGHDPGIPV
-1223 TGADLACVM
+1223 AGTDLACVM

-1246 PHRALT
+1246 AHRALT

-1296 QPGQRPDPQTVAEL
+1296 QPGQRPDPQAVAEL

-1324 LFNFLLEEL
+1324 LFNFLLEEF

-1358 LEQHPDLVVANGYGP
+1358 LDQYPDLVVANGYGP

-1382 HRVTRQDA
+1382 HRATPEDA

-1402 GKAIHVLD
+1402 GKAVHVLD
-1410 EALRPVPDGATGELY
+1410 ERLRPVPDGTTGELY
-1425 ASGGG
+1425 AAGGG

-1467 TAEGLLEITGRTDD
+1467 TARGVLEITGRIDD

-1505 REAAVTVHEPA
+1505 GEAAVGVHEPA
-1516 PGDRRLAAYVTTAA
+1516 PGDRRLAAYVTAAA
-1530 GTPVADPETLLD
+1530 GATPAPDPDALLD
-1542 HLSAL
+1542 HLAGL

-1563 PLNPN
+1563 PLNQN

-1586 PADPLTPEQRLVADA
+1586 PADPLTRDQRLVADA
-1601 VRAVLG
+1601 VRDVLK

-1619 RVGGNSLAAVRVA
+1619 RIGGNSLAAVRVA
-1632 MRLSQQ
+1632 MRLSQE
-1638 TGTRVPPQAVFRG
+1638 TGTRIPPQVVFRG
-1651 RTVGAIAERMA
+1651 RTVGAIAERLA
-1662 A
+1662 PR

>member
-1 MESRGFPFISVA
+1 MESLGFPFISVA

-21 LRLGARTVAY
+21 LRTGARTVAY
-31 RELDELSGALAARIA
+31 RELDELSGALAARIP
-46 PGRTVAVTGRDR
+46 PGRTLAVTGRDR

-72 ATYLPLDREA
+72 ATYLAVDREA
-82 PEERNRWIREDAG
+82 PEERNRWIGEDAG
-95 ATLALTDGE
+95 AALAFVDGE
-104 LLELVAPV
+104 LVGTDAGVRTRAGDEAAPH
-112 GPVGPVA
+112 P
-119 PVGRG
+119 GR
-124 GFGERRGLGGLT
+124 EKA
-136 GLGTP
+136 
-141 DGLGGPPNEPDQGR
+141 
-155 HGRGTTAGYLVYT
+155 AGYLVYT

-173 RPKGVHVPLPAL
+173 RPKGVHVPLTAL
-185 NAHLAAAVERFGLTE
+185 TGHLAAAVERFGLTE

-206 FARPAVDVAV
+206 LARPTVDVAV
-216 EQVLTALSSG
+216 EQALTALSAG
-226 ACVVVP
+226 ACLLVP
-232 ERQLLAP
+232 EEHLLAP
-239 VALLELLDAE
+239 AALLELLDAE

-255 VAAGYFEEVVA
+255 LAAGYFQEVVA
-266 ALREGARAPRTLRLM
+266 ALRAGGRVPRALRLM

-295 WWAATG
+295 WWDATG

-318 VHEQAGPAAGEGDTV
+318 VHELAGPTATAECDTV
-333 PIGRPL
+333 PIGRTL

-347 DDRLRPVEPGESGEL
+347 DDRLRPVPAGTAGEL
-362 YLGGSLLATGYHG
+362 YVGGPLLASGYHG
-375 RPGLTAGRFVADPF
+375 RAGLTAGRFVADPF

-403 VRRSGTGDVLEFV
+403 VRRSGADAPLEFL
-416 GRADHQVKIRGFR
+416 GRTDHQVKIRGFR

-436 QVLAGHPGV
+436 QALARHPDV
-445 AGAVVVAHQ
+445 AGAVVVAHE

-460 VTGTAPDAAELRAHL
+460 VTGTGGGAATAGDAPGPGPDAALLRSYL
-475 AERLPEYMVP
+475 AERLPEHMVP

-496 TAGGKVDRAAL
+496 TAGGKVDRTAL
-507 PEPPARPAA
+507 PEPQAA
-516 PAARRRPPRTPA
+516 PAAPPAGRRPPRTPA

-539 LGVPEIGADDNFFHL
+539 LGVPEVGADDNFFHL

-570 AFGMVSPYT
+570 VFGMISPYT

-588 FAAAVSAA
+588 FAAAVTAA
-596 PGAGERPALQ
+596 SDAAERPELT
-606 RTGATEAPLS
+606 RTGAAQAPLAGL
-616 DFQRGLWVL
+616 QRGLWFL

-660 DRHEVLRTTFELGEE
+660 DRHETLRTTFEPADD
-675 GPRQVVHLSPR
+675 GPRQVVH
-686 PGGPGEAPPPSA
+686 PSVD
-698 GGPGEAPP
+698 
-706 PAAGGPGEAPAP
+706 
-718 AAGGPGEAPAPAAG
+718 
-732 GPGEAPPGELPFTVV
+732 LPFTVR
-747 ETTEAALD
+747 ETTADALD
-755 DLIAEAALVPF
+755 GLLAEAALVPF

-775 ARLYRTGV
+775 AHLYRTGT
-783 TSTLLLLF
+783 TSTLLLLC

-808 GALYESL
+808 AALYESL
-815 ATGRPAGLPE
+815 ATGRPAELPA

-833 SSAQHRDGTAG
+833 SLWQQRDDTPE
-844 RQLDYWREQLRD
+844 RQLDYWREHLRD
-856 APAGPALP
+856 APAEPPLP
-864 TDRPRPGHRS
+864 TDRPRPERQA
-874 FRGAFHRFAMP
+874 FRGAFHRFVMP
-885 RPVAEAVRALAR
+885 RPVAEGVRALAR
-897 SEDAT
+897 GEDAT

-911 ALTLHRRTGQRDLV
+911 ALTLHRRTGRRDLV
-925 LGAPVSV
+925 LGSPVSV
-932 RGRAELDALIGY
+932 RGRSELDALIGY
-944 FVNLLPLRVRLGEGM
+944 FVNLLPLRVRVEEGM
-959 DFRELIRH
+959 DFRDLVRH

-983 DSIVG
+983 DAIAG

-1005 CQVLL
+1005 CQLLL
-1010 ELHPLDTGPLTIGG
+1010 ELHPLDTRPLSVGG
-1024 TEVTRELHSNP
+1024 TEVTRELYSNP

-1054 RFEYDSDLFDPA
+1054 RFEYDCDLFDAA
-1066 TMAGLCDAWLGT
+1066 TMAELCEAWLGT
-1078 LAAAVEAPVH
+1078 LAAAVETPVH
-1088 RLFEDRAAGDPHALA
+1088 TLFEDRAARQPRALA
-1103 LIHGED
+1103 LVSGED
-1109 RIDYGTLNERANR
+1109 RLDYGTLNERANR

-1127 GGRGIG
+1127 RDLGIG
-1133 RGDTVAVLTER
+1133 RGDTVAVLVER
-1144 GPELVVALLAAL
+1144 GPDLVTALLAAL

-1170 AERLARAAA
+1170 AGRLAGAVA
-1179 DCGAALLVTHGNASP
+1179 DSGAALLVTHRHASP

-1201 LDLDAAAA
+1201 LDLDATATAL
-1209 AVAARPAHDPGLPV
+1209 AARPGHDPGLPV
-1223 TGADLACVM
+1223 TGTDLACVM

-1288 AFGGVCVL
+1288 AFGGTCVL
-1296 QPGQRPDPQTVAEL
+1296 QPGGRPDPQAVTEL

-1324 LFNFLLEEL
+1324 LFNFLLEEF

-1338 DLRVAFTAGERASVT
+1338 ELAVAFTAGERASVT

-1358 LEQHPDLVVANGYGP
+1358 LDQYPRLVVANGYGP

-1382 HRVTRQDA
+1382 HRATPQDA
-1390 AGASIPIGHPLH
+1390 AGTSIPIGRPLH
-1402 GKAIHVLD
+1402 GKAVHVLD
-1410 EALRPVPDGATGELY
+1410 DHLRPVPDGTTGELY
-1425 ASGGG
+1425 AAGGG

-1467 TAEGLLEITGRTDD
+1467 TADGVLEITGRIDD
-1481 QVKIRGFRVE
+1481 QVKVRGFRIE

-1505 REAAVTVHEPA
+1505 REAAVTVREPA
-1516 PGDRRLAAYVTTAA
+1516 PGDHRLAAYVTTAPDA
-1530 GTPVADPETLLD
+1530 PAPDPGALLD
-1542 HLSAL
+1542 HLAGL

-1552 VPATLDVLDAL
+1552 VPATLDVLTAL

-1573 RALPAPAERSAAA
+1573 RALPAPAERPGTA
-1586 PADPLTPEQRLVADA
+1586 PADPLTAAERLVADA

-1607 LAEDLGPDADFF
+1607 RTEDLGPDTDFF
-1619 RVGGNSLAAVRVA
+1619 RIGGNSLAAVRVA
-1632 MRLSQQ
+1632 MRLTQE
-1638 TGTRVPPQAVFRG
+1638 TGTRVPPQTVFRG
-1651 RTVGAIAERMA
+1651 RTVGAIAERLA
-1662 A
+1662 PR

>member
-1 MESRGFPFISVA
+1 MESRDFPFISVA
-13 RRFPDRPA
+13 RRFPERPA
-21 LRLGARTVAY
+21 IRHGARTVTY
-31 RELDELSGALAARIA
+31 GELDRASGDLAARIA
-46 PGRTVAVTGRDR
+46 PGRTVAVAGRDR
-58 LDHVVGLLAALRAG
+58 VDHVVGLLAALRAG

-82 PEERNRWIREDAG
+82 PDERNRWIREDAG
-95 ATLALTDGE
+95 ATLAYTGGE
-104 LLELVAPV
+104 LVEADGTAVRPFGRAGAPEP
-112 GPVGPVA
+112 G
-119 PVGRG
+119 GRG
-124 GFGERRGLGGLT
+124 R
-136 GLGTP
+136 
-141 DGLGGPPNEPDQGR
+141 DCA
-155 HGRGTTAGYLVYT
+155 AGYLIYT

-173 RPKGVHVPLPAL
+173 RPKGVHVPLAAL
-185 NAHLAAAVERFGLTE
+185 TGHLAAAVECFGLSA

-206 FARPAVDVAV
+206 SARPTVDVAV
-216 EQVLTALSSG
+216 EQVLTALSAG
-226 ACVVVP
+226 ACLVVP
-232 ERQLLAP
+232 EEQLLAP
-239 VALLELLDAE
+239 AALMELLDTE

-255 VAAGYFEEVVA
+255 LAAGYFQEVVA
-266 ALREGARAPRTLRLM
+266 ALREDGRPPRTLRLM
-281 ISGSDRLHPDAAAG
+281 ISGSDRLHPAAAAR
-295 WWAATG
+295 WSAATG

-318 VHEQAGPAAGEGDTV
+318 VHAAQGPAAGEGDTV
-333 PIGRPL
+333 PVGRPL
-339 GDRRAYVL
+339 GARRAYVL
-347 DDRLRPVEPGESGEL
+347 DGRLRPVAPGASGEL
-362 YLGGSLLATGYHG
+362 YLGGPLLASGYHG
-375 RPGLTAGRFVADPF
+375 RPGLTAGRFLADPF

-394 ARMYRTGDL
+394 ARMYRTGDV
-403 VRRSGTGDVLEFV
+403 VRRSGTDAPLEFV

-436 QVLAGHPGV
+436 LVLAGHPDV
-445 AGAVVVAHQ
+445 TGAVVVAHQ

-460 VTGTAPDAAELRAHL
+460 TTGTAPGTAPGTATGPATGTAPGTAGLRAYL
-475 AERLPEYMVP
+475 AERLPEHMVP
-485 ATVTPLAAFPL
+485 ATVTPLDAFPL

-507 PEPPARPAA
+507 PDPQAAPAA
-516 PAARRRPPRTPA
+516 PAAVRRAPRTPA

-539 LGVPEIGADDNFFHL
+539 LGVAEVGADDNFFHL

-565 GRVFD
+565 GRVYD
-570 AFGMVSPYT
+570 VFGMISPYT

-588 FAAAVSAA
+588 FAAAVTAA
-596 PGAGERPALQ
+596 SDGGERPALH
-606 RTGATEAPLS
+606 RTGATEAPLAN
-616 DFQRGLWVL
+616 FQRGLWFL
-625 DQWNPGAPTYNVPWV
+625 DQWNPGAPTYIVPWV

-660 DRHEVLRTTFELGEE
+660 DRHEALRTTFELGEE
-675 GPRQVVHLSPR
+675 GPRQVVH
-686 PGGPGEAPPPSA
+686 PSV
-698 GGPGEAPP
+698 
-706 PAAGGPGEAPAP
+706 
-718 AAGGPGEAPAPAAG
+718 
-732 GPGEAPPGELPFTVV
+732 ELPFTIL
-747 ETTEAALD
+747 ETSADALD
-755 DLIAEAALVPF
+755 GLLAEAALEPF

-775 ARLYRTGV
+775 AHLYRTGG
-783 TSTLLLLF
+783 TSTLLLLC

-808 GALYESL
+808 AALYEAL
-815 ATGRPAGLPE
+815 AAGRPAELPE
-825 LPVQYADY
+825 LAVQYADY
-833 SSAQHRDGTAG
+833 SSWQREDAAAE
-844 RQLDYWREQLRD
+844 RQLGHWREHLRD
-856 APAGPALP
+856 APTEPLLT
-864 TDRPRPGHRS
+864 TDRPRPELQA

-885 RPVAEAVRALAR
+885 RPVADAVRALAR

-911 ALTLHRRTGQRDLV
+911 ALTLHRRTGRRDLV
-925 LGAPVSV
+925 IGSPVSV

-944 FVNLLPLRVRLGEGM
+944 FVNLLPLRVRVDEGA
-959 DFRELIRH
+959 DFRDLVRH
-967 VREVAIGGYR
+967 VREVAIDGYR

-983 DSIVG
+983 DAIAG
-988 AVMAERP
+988 AVMEERP

-1010 ELHPLDTGPLTIGG
+1010 ELHPLDSRPLTIGG

-1066 TMAGLCDAWLGT
+1066 TMAGLCEAWLGT

-1088 RLFEDRAAGDPHALA
+1088 TLFEDRAARDPHALA
-1103 LIHGED
+1103 LVSGED
-1109 RIDYGTLNERANR
+1109 RLDYGALNERANR

-1127 GGRGIG
+1127 GGLGVG
-1133 RGDTVAVLTER
+1133 RGDTVAVLAER
-1144 GPELVVALLAAL
+1144 GPDLVVALLAAL

-1170 AERLARAAA
+1170 VERLAGAFA
-1179 DCGAALLVTHGNASP
+1179 DCGAALLVTHRRASP

-1201 LDLDAAAA
+1201 LDLDAEAA
-1209 AVAARPAHDPGLPV
+1209 AVAARPGHDPGLPV
-1223 TGADLACVM
+1223 TGTDLATVM

-1288 AFGGVCVL
+1288 AFGGACVL
-1296 QPGQRPDPQTVAEL
+1296 QPGQRPDPQAVAEL

-1324 LFNFLLEEL
+1324 LFNFLLEEF
-1333 PETYD
+1333 PDTYD
-1338 DLRVAFTAGERASVT
+1338 DLKVAFTAGERASVT

-1358 LEQHPDLVVANGYGP
+1358 LDQYPGLVVANGYGP

-1382 HRVTRQDA
+1382 HSATPEDA
-1390 AGASIPIGHPLH
+1390 AGASIPIGHALH
-1402 GKAIHVLD
+1402 GKEVHVLD
-1410 EALRPVPDGATGELY
+1410 ERLRPVADGATGELY
-1425 ASGGG
+1425 AAGGG

-1443 ERFVASPFGAPGER
+1443 ERFVASPFGAPGGR

-1467 TAEGLLEITGRTDD
+1467 TAEGVLEITGRIDD

-1505 REAAVTVHEPA
+1505 REAAVAVHEPA
-1516 PGDRRLAAYVTTAA
+1516 PGDRRLAAYVTVATAS
-1530 GTPVADPETLLD
+1530 GTPVPDPGALLD
-1542 HLSAL
+1542 HLAAL

-1552 VPATLDVLDAL
+1552 VPATLDVLDTL

-1573 RALPAPAERSAAA
+1573 RALPAPAGRAEAA
-1586 PADPLTPEQRLVADA
+1586 PADALTPEQRLVADA

-1607 LAEDLGPDADFF
+1607 LADGLGPDADFF
-1619 RVGGNSLAAVRVA
+1619 RIGGNSLAAVRVA

-1638 TGTRVPPQAVFRG
+1638 TGAKVPPQAVFRG
-1651 RTVGAIAERMA
+1651 RTIGAIAERLA
-1662 A
+1662 S